1 MGITRVK
8 NYNIAPYY
16 DDFDET
22 KNYHRIQFRP
32 GHAVQ
37 ARELTQLQT
46 AFQSQIDKLGQ
57 YNFKDGSRVVGG
69 KVTINTEFDF
79 IKLTDTTFT
88 HSSVEYNTTYQSAN
102 LSSLVGST
110 ITGTGQSGN
119 QVTALVLNSITAV
132 GSEPNTLYIKYINAG
147 GANKTVEKFIAGEVF
162 ANDASTILY
171 GKVGA
176 TSIGPIGQGSVANI
190 EEGAYFIAG
199 TFVYVAGQT
208 LILDKYT
215 NTPSYILGLNVTETF
230 DLDSAADSSINDN
243 AQGTPNF
250 AAPGAHRYKINTSL
264 IKESLTAPN
273 TTYSNYI
280 LLMKIEDGVVQV
292 ETTDKTG
299 GTELTSR
306 LARRTHEESGD
317 YAVRPYTLDIREHLD
332 NEAGNGGYLTAANG
346 GVATKLAIGVEPSVS
361 YVKGHR
367 IENLATKYVA
377 VDKPREFANENQQ
390 TLSMQIGNYVKVTK
404 SSVRG
409 MPDIGGTAGAYAT
422 ATLSGGG
429 AAGTCRIRSLEPFNN
444 TILHLFLFD
453 IVMTSGSF
461 GTVTTIAQSNASGQ
475 NFAATLDTNS
485 TGIRY
490 DTGNNGLLFKLPY
503 PSVKSLLDSDP
514 ADPPRYVT
522 RQRKQGTFSGNGTDA
537 TISFNNFGGTLQSK
551 GDVFIAVGN
560 NAPQLVAAGDITT
573 AVGATTIAIQNVSSS
588 ITGAADNV
596 HAQVIFS
603 VQKTATGLKTK
614 TKQTVSS
621 QSFTYSASTG
631 YIPLD
636 KADIKRVTAITISGV
651 DKLSSFTLDNGQRDN
666 FYDEGRLIPIA
677 GVSNGTV
684 VVVSFEY
691 YQHGNGD
698 YFSVDSYDASEYET
712 IPTFNGIKGSM
723 ELRDVID
730 FRPTKAQAG
739 SFTADTAFTSGTGS
753 RNADCPKPGSILLA
767 DVSHYLPRVDKLYI
781 TREGE
786 FKVASGV
793 ADRKP
798 QSPDDPKDAMV
809 IYNLKFRPYI
819 FGPSDL
825 IPQPIENKRY
835 TMRDIGSL
843 DKRIKNLEYYTSL
856 SLLEKEASSTQIFSG
871 SDERLKNGFLVD
883 GFYGHNIANV
893 IHPDYS
899 VSIDK
904 SNGILRPR
912 FYEDN
917 TNLIR
922 HAASPGTAVKNG
934 SIVTLPFGHA
944 TFAKQPYATTS
955 EFVNP
960 YNVFS
965 WGGQVKI
972 SPESDEWKDTEV
984 RPDVIIDDEGVY
996 DQLVFMAEESGVL
1009 GTVWNE
1015 WETNWTGTEVSTT
1028 TSGGG
1033 GTGGGAGAGIIIG
1046 GEGGGNNWWDGP
1058 RRGGN
1063 IFNGGIATGGVTTT
1077 TATTNTTNQARSG
1090 LRTTVVPDTQLKEL
1104 GSRVVETNFVPFIRS
1119 RKIFFKAELMK
1130 PNTKIFAFFN
1140 GSDVT
1145 SYCAEETYAEFS
1157 DQVNVVNYSLA
1168 TQHPASTRGAL
1179 VTDAAG
1185 RCEGSFIIPRNS
1197 TLKFKTG
1204 TREFRLT
1211 DSTSNDKDNEST
1223 FAEALYHAQGL
1234 LEVKENVIMS
1244 TKVPKFVTTE
1254 MNDDRVITE
1263 KSITSF
1269 TTPVTWVDP
1278 LAQTFIVDQ
1287 VGGLFVTK
1295 LDLFVQSK
1303 DTNIPLNVSIRSVE
1317 NGIPT
1322 QQIVPGTDVNVYP
1335 SGITT
1340 SADGSAA
1347 TTITFD
1353 YPVYLGQ
1360 DQEYCIVLISQ
1371 SDEYKVYIAETGGF
1385 DLQNSDNRVTKQPYN
1400 GVFFTSQ
1407 NASTWTPEQTKDL
1420 KFTLYRA
1427 NFTSTSATL
1436 KLTNDGIPAKALKS
1450 NPFTYVS
1457 TSGGTSIVKV
1467 AHKDHGMYG
1476 ATNKVTLAGQNG
1488 TVNGLTTTNV
1498 NKTHDII
1505 TASIELDSYCVLITG
1520 TATSVGIDG
1529 GGSGISAT
1537 ENQQYNILVPQIQT
1551 LEVPGTAIG
1560 LSMEGQTGKT
1570 VDGSE
1575 SAYVKSN
1582 IGGILANSNNEF
1594 NAPLTIAST
1603 INETSYTTDSSA
1615 GNKSLVI
1622 TASLLGTSTLSPV
1635 IDLNRCSVI
1644 TVANRL
1650 NDAGSNAAAYGS
1662 TANGR
1667 AYVADTAASGTSN
1680 ANRYITKRVDLNN
1693 EADILDVYINANAP
1707 SGSNIDLYFKVL
1719 EAGSDTDF
1727 DNLGWIL
1734 ASSDDII
1741 TTNDAGAYSEVHYSI
1756 DPAIG
1761 KFGSF
1766 AFKIVLRSSNSSNV
1780 PTVKDFRAVAAT

>member
-1 MGITRVK
+1 MGITRVR

-16 DDFDET
+16 DDYDET

-46 AFQSQIDKLGQ
+46 AFQSQLDKFGQ

-69 KVTINTEFDF
+69 KVTVNTEFDF
-79 IKLTDTTFT
+79 IKLTTASFT
-88 HSSVEYNTTYQSAN
+88 HSSTTYNTTYQSAN
-102 LSSLVGST
+102 LSSLIGST
-110 ITGTGQSGN
+110 ITGTSNSGN
-119 QVTALVLNSITAV
+119 QVTALVLNALAAT
-132 GSEPNTLYIKYINAG
+132 GSEPNTLYVRYINAG
-147 GANKTVEKFIAGEVF
+147 GATKTVEKFVADEVF
-162 ANDASTILY
+162 SNDAGSAIF

-176 TSIGPIGQGSVANI
+176 SSANPLGQGSVANI

-199 TFVYVAGQT
+199 TFVYVAGQS

-215 NTPSYILGLNVTETF
+215 NTPSYIIGLNVTETF
-230 DLDSAADSSINDN
+230 DLDSASDNSLNDN

-250 AAPGAHRYKINTSL
+250 AAPGAHRYKINTTL

-273 TTYSNYI
+273 TTFSNYI
-280 LLMKIEDGVVQV
+280 LLMKIDNGIIQV

-299 GTELTSR
+299 GTELSSR

-332 NEAGNGGYLTAANG
+332 DEAGNGGFLTAANG
-346 GVATKLAIGVEPSVS
+346 GIATKLAVGVEPSVS

-377 VDKPREFANENQQ
+377 VDKPRDFVNENQQ
-390 TLSMQIGNYVKVTK
+390 SVSLQLGNFVKVTK

-409 MPDIGGTAGAYAT
+409 MPDIGGTAGAYKT

-461 GTVTTIAQSNASGQ
+461 STVTTVAQTNASGQ
-475 NFAATLDTNS
+475 DFTATLS
-485 TGIRY
+485 TTGVRF
-490 DTGNNGLLFKLPY
+490 DTGNNGLVFKLPFAT
-503 PSVKSLLDSDP
+503 VKSLLDSTP
-514 ADPPRYVT
+514 ADPPRFVT
-522 RQRKQGTFSGNGTDA
+522 RQRVQGTMSGSGTSA
-537 TISFNNFGGTLQSK
+537 AVSFNNFGGTLQSK

-573 AVGATTIAIQNVSSS
+573 AVGATTLTIQNVSSG
-588 ITGAADNV
+588 ITGAANNV

-603 VQKTATGLKTK
+603 VQKTSTGLKTK

-631 YIPLD
+631 HIPLD
-636 KADIKRVTAITISGV
+636 KSDIKKITAITIGGV
-651 DKLSSFTLDNGQRDN
+651 DKKDSFTLDNGQRDN

-677 GVSNGTV
+677 GLANGTA
-684 VVVSFEY
+684 VVVSFEF

-698 YFSVDSYDASEYET
+698 YFTVDSYDAAEYET
-712 IPTFNGIKGSM
+712 IPAFNGIKGAV
-723 ELRDVID
+723 ELRDCID
-730 FRPTKAQAG
+730 FRPTKASAG
-739 SFTADTAFTSGTGS
+739 SFTADTVFTSGTGNQ
-753 RNADCPKPGSILLA
+753 NADCPKPGSILLA
-767 DVSHYLPRVDKLYI
+767 DISHFLPRVDKLFI

-786 FKVASGV
+786 FKIASGV
-793 ADRKP
+793 ADRNPK
-798 QSPDDPKDAMV
+798 SPDDPNDAMV

-825 IPQPIENKRY
+825 IPQTIDNKRY

-856 SLLEKEASSTQIFSG
+856 SLLEKEAADTQIFSG

-883 GFYGHNIANV
+883 GFYGHNVANV
-893 IHPDYS
+893 SHPDYAVS
-899 VSIDK
+899 VDK
-904 SNGILRPR
+904 ANGILRPK
-912 FYEDN
+912 FVEDN

-944 TFAKQPYATTS
+944 EFAKQPYATTS

-965 WGGQVKI
+965 WGGQVKL
-972 SPESDEWKDTEV
+972 SPESDEWKDTDI

-996 DQLVFMAEESGVL
+996 DQLVHMAEESGVL

-1015 WETNWTGTEVSTT
+1015 WETNWTGTEVSST

-1033 GTGGGAGAGIIIG
+1033 GGGRADFIIG
-1046 GEGGGNNWWDGP
+1046 GEGGGRNWWDGP
-1058 RRGGN
+1058 RRGGG
-1063 IFNGGIATGGVTTT
+1063 FQTGGVTTT
-1077 TATTNTTNQARSG
+1077 TATTSTSNQARSG

-1119 RKIFFKAELMK
+1119 REIFFKAELMK
-1130 PNTKIFAFFN
+1130 PNTKVHAFFN

-1145 SYCAEETYAEFS
+1145 TFCSETGGYKEFS
-1157 DQVNVVNYSLA
+1157 DQTNVVSYSAA
-1168 TQHPASTRGAL
+1168 TQHPDSQRGL
-1179 VTDAAG
+1179 LTTDGAG
-1185 RCEGSFIIPRNS
+1185 RLEGSFVIPRNS
-1197 TLKFKTG
+1197 VLKFKTG

-1211 DSTSNDKDNEST
+1211 DSSTNDKDNEST

-1254 MNDDRVITE
+1254 LSDDRVITE
-1263 KSITSF
+1263 TNITSF

-1278 LAQTFIVDQ
+1278 LAQTFIIDQ
-1287 VGGLFVTK
+1287 AGGLFVTK

-1303 DTNIPLNVSIRSVE
+1303 DPSIPLNVSIRSVE

-1335 SGITT
+1335 DGGGMPT
-1340 SADGSAA
+1340 STDGSSA

-1371 SDEYKVYIAETGGF
+1371 SDEYKVFIAETGGF

-1400 GVFFTSQ
+1400 DVFFTSQ

-1427 NFTSTSATL
+1427 NFTSNSATL
-1436 KLTNDGIPAKALKS
+1436 KLTNDGIPARALKV

-1457 TSGGTSIVKV
+1457 TSGGNSVV
-1467 AHKDHGMYG
+1467 RVFHKDHGMYG
-1476 ATNKVTLAGQNG
+1476 ANNKVTFAGQSG
-1488 TVNGLTTTNV
+1488 TVNGLTAANV

-1505 TASIELDSYCVLITG
+1505 GASIEIDSYAVQITG
-1520 TATSVGIDG
+1520 TATAVSIDG
-1529 GGSGISAT
+1529 GGSGITAT

-1560 LSMEGQTGKT
+1560 LSMEGQTGKS
-1570 VDGSE
+1570 VDGVE
-1575 SAYVKSN
+1575 SAYTKVAV
-1582 IGGILANSNNEF
+1582 GGILANSNNEF
-1594 NAPLTIAST
+1594 NVPFTVAST
-1603 INETSYTTDSSA
+1603 INETTYTTDSSA
-1615 GNKSLVI
+1615 GNKSLVL
-1622 TASLLGTSTLSPV
+1622 TATLNGSSTLSPV
-1635 IDLNRCSVI
+1635 IDLNRCSVT

-1650 NDAGSNAAAYGS
+1650 NDATSNSSAYNS

-1667 AYVADTAASGTSN
+1667 SYIADTVSSGTSN
-1680 ANRYITKRVDLNN
+1680 ANRYVTKRVDLNN
-1693 EADILDVYINANAP
+1693 EADILDVYINANKP
-1707 SGSNIDLYFKVL
+1707 SGANIDLFFKVL
-1719 EAGSDTDF
+1719 AAGDDTDF
-1727 DNLGWIL
+1727 GTL
-1734 ASSDDII
+1734 AWTAAPPDSVII
-1741 TTNDAGAYSEVHYSI
+1741 TDDSGGYGEVHYSI

-1766 AFKIVLRSSNSSNV
+1766 AFKIVLRSSNTSNV

>member
-46 AFQSQIDKLGQ
+46 AFQSQLDKLGQ
-57 YNFKDGSRVVGG
+57 YNFKDGSRVIGG
-69 KVTINTEFDF
+69 KVTINTEYDF
-79 IKLTDTTFT
+79 IKLTNASFT
-88 HSSVEYNTTYQSAN
+88 HSSTTYGTTYQSAN
-102 LSSLVGST
+102 LSSLIGST
-110 ITGTGQSGN
+110 ITGTSNSGN
-119 QVTALVLNSITAV
+119 QITALVLNAV
-132 GSEPNTLYIKYINAG
+132 AATGSEPNTLYIRYINAG
-147 GANKTVEKFIAGEVF
+147 GSDKTVEKFVADEVF
-162 ANDASTILY
+162 VNDAGTALY

-176 TSIGPIGQGSVANI
+176 SSVNPIGQGSVANI

-199 TFVYVAGQT
+199 TFVYVAGQSI
-208 LILDKYT
+208 ILDKYT
-215 NTPSYILGLNVTETF
+215 NTPSYIIGLNVAETF
-230 DLDSAADSSINDN
+230 DLDSASDPSLNDN

-250 AAPGAHRYKINTSL
+250 AAPGAHRYKINTTL

-280 LLMKIEDGVVQV
+280 LLMKIDNGVVQV

-299 GTELTSR
+299 GTELSSR

-332 NEAGNGGYLTAANG
+332 DEAGNGGYLTAANG
-346 GVATKLAIGVEPSVS
+346 GVATKLAVGVEPSVS

-377 VDKPREFANENQQ
+377 VDKPREFVNENQQ
-390 TLSMQIGNYVKVTK
+390 SVNLGLGNYVKVDT
-404 SSVRG
+404 SG
-409 MPDIGGTAGAYAT
+409 MNGLPDIGGTSGAYKT
-422 ATLSGGG
+422 ATLSGGS
-429 AAGTCRIRSLEPFNN
+429 AAGTCRIRGVEKFTNA
-444 TILHLFLFD
+444 IYHVYLFD
-453 IVMTSGSF
+453 INMTSGSF
-461 GTVTTIAQSNASGQ
+461 STVTTIAQTNPSGQ
-475 NFAATLDTNS
+475 NFSATLSNI
-485 TGIRY
+485 GVRY
-490 DTGNNGLLFKLPY
+490 DTGNNGLVFKLPF
-503 PSVKSLLDSDP
+503 SAVKSLLDSTP
-514 ADPPRYVT
+514 ADPPRFVT
-522 RQRKQGTFSGNGTDA
+522 RQRVQGTFSGNGTSA
-537 TISFNNFGGTLQSK
+537 TVSFNNFGGTLQSNS
-551 GDVFIAVGN
+551 DILIAVGGN
-560 NAPQLVAAGDITT
+560 DPEVVDAGNVTT
-573 AVGATTIAIQNVSSS
+573 SVGATTLTIQNVGSS

-603 VQKTATGLKTK
+603 VQKTSTGLKTK
-614 TKQTVSS
+614 TKQTVSN
-621 QSFTYSASTG
+621 QSFTYSSSTG
-631 YIPLD
+631 HIPLD
-636 KADIKRVTAITISGV
+636 KADIKRVTAITIGGV
-651 DKLSSFTLDNGQRDN
+651 DKLSDFTLDNGQRDN
-666 FYDEGRLIPIA
+666 FYDEGKLIPIA
-677 GVSNGTV
+677 GVANNSTV
-684 VVVSFEY
+684 IVSFEY

-698 YFSVDSYDASEYET
+698 YFTVNSYDASEYET
-712 IPTFNGIKGSM
+712 IPTFNGIKGSV
-723 ELRDVID
+723 ELRDAID
-730 FRPTKAQAG
+730 FRPTKATSG
-739 SFTADTAFTSGTGS
+739 SFTADTVFTAGTGS
-753 RNADCPKPGSILLA
+753 QNADTPKPGSILLT
-767 DVSHYLPRVDKLYI
+767 DVSHYLPRVDKLFI

-786 FKVASGV
+786 FEIVSGV
-793 ADRKP
+793 ADRNPK
-798 QSPDDPKDAMV
+798 SPDDPNDAMV

-825 IPQPIENKRY
+825 IPQTVENKRY

-856 SLLEKEASSTQIFSG
+856 SLLEKQASSTQIFDG
-871 SDERLKNGFLVD
+871 SNERLKNGFLVD
-883 GFYGHNIANV
+883 GFYGHNVGNV
-893 IHPDYS
+893 SHPDYA
-899 VSIDK
+899 VAIDK
-904 SNGILRPR
+904 SNGILRPK
-912 FYEDN
+912 FFEDN
-917 TNLIR
+917 VNLIR
-922 HAASPGTAVKNG
+922 HAAAPGTAVKNG

-944 TFAKQPYATTS
+944 EFAKQPYATTS

-965 WGGQVKI
+965 WGGQVKL

-1033 GTGGGAGAGIIIG
+1033 GGAGRGGGFNIIG

-1058 RRGGN
+1058 RRGGG
-1063 IFNGGIATGGVTTT
+1063 FRTGGVTTT
-1077 TATTNTTNQARSG
+1077 TATTTTSNQARSG

-1145 SYCAEETYAEFS
+1145 NFCAEESYQEFS
-1157 DQVNVVNYSLA
+1157 DQTNVVGYSGE
-1168 TQHPASTRGAL
+1168 TVHPSNTDL
-1179 VTDAAG
+1179 VTDGAG

-1197 TLKFKTG
+1197 ALKFKTG

-1211 DSTSNDKDNEST
+1211 DSTTNDKDAEST

-1234 LEVKENVIMS
+1234 LEVKENVIQS

-1254 MNDDRVITE
+1254 LNDNRVITE
-1263 KSITSF
+1263 TNITSF

-1303 DTNIPLNVSIRSVE
+1303 DSNIPLNVSIRSVE

-1335 SGITT
+1335 TASAMPT
-1340 SADGSAA
+1340 SEDGSQA
-1347 TTITFD
+1347 TTVTFD

-1371 SDEYKVYIAETGGF
+1371 SDEYKVFIAETGGF

-1436 KLTNDGIPAKALKS
+1436 KLTNDGIPPRTLRT
-1450 NPFTYVS
+1450 NPFTYLS
-1457 TSGGTSIVKV
+1457 ASGGNSIIRVK
-1467 AHKDHGMYG
+1467 HPNHGMYG
-1476 ATNKVTLAGQNG
+1476 ANNKVTISGQTG
-1488 TVNGLTTTNV
+1488 TVNGITAGNI

-1505 TASIELDSYCVLITG
+1505 GASIELDSYAITVTG
-1520 TATSVGIDG
+1520 TASAVSIDG
-1529 GGSGISAT
+1529 GGTGINAT
-1537 ENQQYNILVPQIQT
+1537 ENNQYNTLIPQIQT

-1560 LSMEGQTGKT
+1560 LAMEGQTGKS
-1570 VDGSE
+1570 VDGAE
-1575 SAYVKSN
+1575 SAYTQVVV
-1582 IGGILANSNNEF
+1582 GGILANSNNDF
-1594 NAPLTIAST
+1594 NAPFTIAST
-1603 INETSYTTDSSA
+1603 INETTYVTSSA
-1615 GNKSLVI
+1615 GNKSLVV
-1622 TASLLGTSTLSPV
+1622 TANLAGTSTLSPV
-1635 IDLNRCSVI
+1635 IDLNRCSVT
-1644 TVANRL
+1644 TVSNRL
-1650 NDAGSNAAAYGS
+1650 NDATSNQAAYGS
-1662 TANGR
+1662 AANGR
-1667 AYVADTAASGTSN
+1667 SYVADTVASGTSN
-1680 ANRYITKRVDLNN
+1680 ANRYVTKRVDLNN
-1693 EADILDVYINANAP
+1693 EADILDVFINANKP

-1719 EAGSDTDF
+1719 AGGDDTDF
-1727 DNLGWIL
+1727 DNLSWIA
-1734 ASSDDII
+1734 ASPESEII
-1741 TTNDAGAYSEVHYSI
+1741 TNDGGGYGEVHYVI

-1766 AFKIVLRSSNSSNV
+1766 AFKIVLRSSNTSNV

>member
-8 NYNIAPYY
+8 NFNIAPYY
-16 DDFDET
+16 DDYDET

-46 AFQSQIDKLGQ
+46 AFQSQLDKFGQ

-69 KVTINTEFDF
+69 KVTINTEYDF
-79 IKLTDTTFT
+79 IKLTTASFT
-88 HSSVEYNTTYQSAN
+88 HASTTYNTTYQSAN
-102 LSSLVGST
+102 LSSLIGST
-110 ITGTGQSGN
+110 ITGTSNTGN
-119 QVTALVLNSITAV
+119 QVTALVLNALSAT
-132 GSEPNTLYIKYINAG
+132 GSEPNTLYIRYINAG
-147 GANKTVEKFIAGEVF
+147 GPNKTVDTFAADEVF
-162 ANDASTILY
+162 VNDAGSALY

-176 TSIGPIGQGSVANI
+176 SSASPIGKGSVANI

-199 TFVYVAGQT
+199 TFVYVAAQSI
-208 LILDKYT
+208 ILDKYT
-215 NTPSYILGLNVTETF
+215 NTPNYILGLNVAETF
-230 DLDSAADSSINDN
+230 DLDSASDSSLNDN

-250 AAPGAHRYKINTSL
+250 AAPGAHRYKIGTSL

-280 LLMKIEDGVVQV
+280 LLMKIKDGVVQV

-299 GTELTSR
+299 GTELSSR

-332 NEAGNGGYLTAANG
+332 DEAGNGGYLTAANG
-346 GVATKLAIGVEPSVS
+346 GDATKLAVGVEPSVS

-377 VDKPREFANENQQ
+377 VDKPRDHVNENQQ
-390 TLSMQIGNYVKVTK
+390 SVSMQLGNYVKVTK
-404 SSVRG
+404 SSIRG
-409 MPDIGGTAGAYAT
+409 MPDIGGTSGAYKT
-422 ATLSGGG
+422 ATLSGGS
-429 AAGTCRIRSLEPFNN
+429 AAGTCRIRGVEEFNN
-444 TILHLFLFD
+444 TIFHVYLFD
-453 IVMTSGSF
+453 INMTSGSF
-461 GTVTTIAQSNASGQ
+461 STVDTIAQTNPSGQ
-475 NFAATLDTNS
+475 NFTATLAN
-485 TGIRY
+485 TGVRY
-490 DTGNNGLLFKLPY
+490 DTGNNGLVFKLPF
-503 PSVKSLLDSDP
+503 SAVKSLLDSTP
-514 ADPPRYVT
+514 ADPPRFVT
-522 RQRKQGTFSGNGTDA
+522 RQRVQGTFSGTGTNA

-551 GDVFIAVGN
+551 SDVMIAVGN
-560 NAPQLVAAGDITT
+560 NPPEMVAPGDITT
-573 AVGATTIAIQNVSSS
+573 GVGDTTLAIRNISSS
-588 ITGAADNV
+588 ITGAANGV

-603 VQKTATGLKTK
+603 VQKTSTGLKTK
-614 TKQTVSS
+614 TKQTVSN
-621 QSFTYSASTG
+621 QSFTYNSSTG

-636 KADIKRVTAITISGV
+636 KADIKKVTAITIGGV
-651 DKLSSFTLDNGQRDN
+651 DKLDSFTLDNGQRDN

-677 GVSNGTV
+677 GIANGTA
-684 VVVSFEY
+684 VVVSFEH

-698 YFSVDSYDASEYET
+698 YFTVDSYDSSEYET
-712 IPTFNGIKGSM
+712 IPSFNGIKGSV
-723 ELRDVID
+723 ELRDAID
-730 FRPTKAQAG
+730 FRPTKASAG
-739 SFTADTAFTSGTGS
+739 SFTTDTVFTAGTGS
-753 RNADCPKPGSILLA
+753 QNADTPKPGSILLA
-767 DVSHYLPRVDKLYI
+767 DVSHYLPRIDKLFI
-781 TREGE
+781 TREGNFE
-786 FKVASGV
+786 VAAGV

-798 QSPDDPKDAMV
+798 QSPDDPNDAMV

-819 FGPSDL
+819 FNPSDL
-825 IPQPIENKRY
+825 IPEPIDNKRY

-856 SLLEKEASSTQIFSG
+856 SLLEKEAADTQIFSG
-871 SDERLKNGFLVD
+871 SDERLKNGFVVD
-883 GFYGHNIANV
+883 GFYGHNVGNV
-893 IHPDYS
+893 SHPDYS
-899 VSIDK
+899 VAIDK
-904 SNGILRPR
+904 ANGILRPK

-944 TFAKQPYATTS
+944 EFAKQPYATTS

-965 WGGQVKI
+965 WGGQVKL

-984 RPDVIIDDEGVY
+984 RPDVVIDDEGVY

-1028 TSGGG
+1028 T
-1033 GTGGGAGAGIIIG
+1033 TGGGANVNPRIDVN
-1046 GEGGGNNWWDGP
+1046 EFGGNNWWDGP
-1058 RRGGN
+1058 RRGGGRR
-1063 IFNGGIATGGVTTT
+1063 GGVQVGGVTTT
-1077 TATTNTTNQARSG
+1077 TATTTTSNQARSG

-1130 PNTKIFAFFN
+1130 PNTKVFAFFN
-1140 GSDVT
+1140 GADVT
-1145 SYCAEETYAEFS
+1145 NYCAEESYQEFS
-1157 DQVNVVNYSLA
+1157 DQTNVVGYSGETA
-1168 TQHPASTRGAL
+1168 HPSNSDL
-1179 VTDAAG
+1179 ITDAAG
-1185 RCEGSFIIPRNS
+1185 RLEGSFIIPRNS
-1197 TLKFKTG
+1197 LLKFKTG

-1211 DSTSNDKDNEST
+1211 DSSTNDKDTEVT

-1234 LEVKENVIMS
+1234 LEVKENVIQS
-1244 TKVPKFVTTE
+1244 TKVPRFVTTE
-1254 MNDDRVITE
+1254 LSDDRVITE
-1263 KSITSF
+1263 TNITSF

-1295 LDLFVQSK
+1295 LDLFVQAK
-1303 DTNIPLNVSIRSVE
+1303 DANIPLNVSIRSVE

-1322 QQIVPGTDVNVYP
+1322 QQIVPGADVNVYP
-1335 SGITT
+1335 SSITT
-1340 SADGSAA
+1340 STDGSQAC
-1347 TTITFD
+1347 TVTFD

-1427 NFTSTSATL
+1427 NFTSNSATL
-1436 KLTNDGIPAKALKS
+1436 KLTNDSIPARNLKT

-1457 TSGGTSIVKV
+1457 TSGGNSIIRVY
-1467 AHKDHGMYG
+1467 HRDHGMYG
-1476 ATNKVTLAGQNG
+1476 ANNKVTIAGQSG
-1488 TVNGLTTTNV
+1488 TVNGITAANM
-1498 NKTHDII
+1498 NATHDII
-1505 TASIELDSYCVLITG
+1505 GASIELDSYAIQVTG
-1520 TATSVGIDG
+1520 TASAVSIDG
-1529 GGSGISAT
+1529 GGSGITAT

-1551 LEVPGTAIG
+1551 LEVPGTGIG
-1560 LSMEGQTGKT
+1560 LSMEAQTGKSI
-1570 VDGSE
+1570 DGSE
-1575 SAYVKSN
+1575 SAYVKQT

-1594 NAPLTIAST
+1594 SAPLTIAST
-1603 INETSYTTDSSA
+1603 INESSYTTDSSA

-1622 TASLLGTSTLSPV
+1622 TATLAGNNILSPV
-1635 IDLNRCSVI
+1635 IDLNRCSVT

-1650 NDAGSNAAAYGS
+1650 NDATTNSSAYNS
-1662 TANGR
+1662 TVNGR
-1667 AYVADTAASGTSN
+1667 TYVADTVSSGTSN
-1680 ANRYITKRVDLNN
+1680 ANRYVTKRIDLNN
-1693 EADILDVYINANAP
+1693 EADILDVYINANKPA
-1707 SGSNIDLYFKVL
+1707 GSNIDLYFKVL
-1719 EAGSDTDF
+1719 AAGDDSDF
-1727 DNLGWIL
+1727 DQVAWVA
-1734 ASSDDII
+1734 ASPDEAIV
-1741 TTNDAGAYSEVHYSI
+1741 TNDSGSYNEVHYSI
-1756 DPAIG
+1756 DPTIG

-1766 AFKIVLRSSNSSNV
+1766 AFKIVLRSSNTSNV

>member
-16 DDFDET
+16 DDYDET

-46 AFQSQIDKLGQ
+46 AFQSQLDKLGQ

-69 KVTINTEFDF
+69 KVTINTEYDF
-79 IKLTDTTFT
+79 IKLTTASFT
-88 HSSVEYNTTYQSAN
+88 HSSTTYNTTYQSAN
-102 LSSLVGST
+102 LSSLIGST
-110 ITGTGQSGN
+110 ITGTSNSGN
-119 QVTALVLNSITAV
+119 QVTALVLNALPAT
-132 GSEPNTLYIKYINAG
+132 GSEPNTLYIRYINAG
-147 GANKTVEKFIAGEVF
+147 GANKNVQTFAADEVF
-162 ANDASTILY
+162 VNNAGTALY

-176 TSIGPIGQGSVANI
+176 TAVGPIGKGAVANI

-199 TFVYVAGQT
+199 TFVYVAAQS

-215 NTPSYILGLNVTETF
+215 NTPSYIIGLNVAETF
-230 DLDSAADSSINDN
+230 DLDSALDSSLNDN

-250 AAPGAHRYKINTSL
+250 AAPGAHRYKINTTL

-280 LLMKIEDGVVQV
+280 LLMKVKDGVVQV

-299 GTELTSR
+299 GTELSSR

-332 NEAGNGGYLTAANG
+332 DEAGNGGYLTAANG
-346 GVATKLAIGVEPSVS
+346 GIATKLAVGVEPSVS

-377 VDKPREFANENQQ
+377 VDKPRDHVNENQQ
-390 TLSMQIGNYVKVTK
+390 SISMQLGNYVKVTK
-404 SSVRG
+404 SSIRG
-409 MPDIGGTAGAYAT
+409 MPDIGGTSGAYKT
-422 ATLSGGG
+422 ASLKNTGG
-429 AAGTCRIRSLEPFNN
+429 ATIGTCRIRGVEEFNN
-444 TILHLFLFD
+444 TTFHVFLFD
-453 IVMTSGSF
+453 IVMSGSNSF
-461 GTVTTIAQSNASGQ
+461 SDVTTITQTNPSGQ
-475 NFAATLDTNS
+475 DFTATLTN

-490 DTGNNGLLFKLPY
+490 DTGNNGLVFKLPF
-503 PSVKSLLDSDP
+503 SAVKSLLDSTP
-514 ADPPRYVT
+514 ADPPRFIT
-522 RQRKQGTFSGNGTDA
+522 RQRQQGTMSGTGTDA
-537 TISFNNFGGTLQSK
+537 AVSFNNFGGTLQSK
-551 GDVFIAVGN
+551 SDVMIAVGN
-560 NAPQLVAAGDITT
+560 NAPEMVAPGDITT
-573 AVGATTIAIQNVSSS
+573 LVGAQTLTIQNVSGA
-588 ITGAADNV
+588 ITGAANGV
-596 HAQVIFS
+596 HVQVIFS
-603 VQKTATGLKTK
+603 VQKTTTGLKTK
-614 TKQTVSS
+614 TKQTVTN
-621 QSFTYSASTG
+621 QSFTYSSSTG

-636 KADIKRVTAITISGV
+636 KADIKKITAITIGGV
-651 DKLSSFTLDNGQRDN
+651 DKLDAFTLDNGQRDN
-666 FYDEGRLIPIA
+666 FYDEGRLIPISGIA
-677 GVSNGTV
+677 DGTA

-698 YFSVDSYDASEYET
+698 YFTVDSYDAAEYET
-712 IPTFNGIKGSM
+712 IPSFNGIKGSI
-723 ELRDVID
+723 ELRDAID
-730 FRPTKAQAG
+730 FRPTKASAG
-739 SFTADTAFTSGTGS
+739 SFTADTVFTAGTGS
-753 RNADCPKPGSILLA
+753 QNADTPKPGSILLA
-767 DVSHYLPRVDKLYI
+767 DVSHYLPRIDKLFI

-786 FKVASGV
+786 FKISSGV

-798 QSPDDPKDAMV
+798 QSPDDPNDAMV

-819 FGPSDL
+819 FSPSDL
-825 IPQPIENKRY
+825 IPQPVDNKRY

-856 SLLEKEASSTQIFSG
+856 SLLEKEAADTQIFSG

-883 GFYGHNIANV
+883 GFYGHNVGNV
-893 IHPDYS
+893 SHPDYA
-899 VSIDK
+899 VAVDK
-904 SNGILRPR
+904 ANGILRPK

-922 HAASPGTAVKNG
+922 HAAAPGTAVKNG

-944 TFAKQPYATTS
+944 EFAKQPYATTS

-965 WGGQVKI
+965 WGGQVKL

-1015 WETNWTGTEVSTT
+1015 WETNWTGSEVSTT

-1033 GTGGGAGAGIIIG
+1033 VLLSTNVN
-1046 GEGGGNNWWDGP
+1046 EFGGNNWWDGP
-1058 RRGGN
+1058 RRGGGQAGR
-1063 IFNGGIATGGVTTT
+1063 IGFGGVTTT
-1077 TATTNTTNQARSG
+1077 TAITTTSNQARSG

-1119 RKIFFKAELMK
+1119 RKIFFKGELMK
-1130 PNTKIFAFFN
+1130 PNTKVFAFFN
-1140 GSDVT
+1140 GADVT
-1145 SYCAEETYAEFS
+1145 NYCAEESYQEFS
-1157 DQVNVVNYSLA
+1157 DQTNVVGYSGA
-1168 TQHPASTRGAL
+1168 TVHPTNTDL
-1179 VTDAAG
+1179 ITDAAG
-1185 RCEGSFIIPRNS
+1185 RIEGSFIIPRNNL
-1197 TLKFKTG
+1197 LKFKTG

-1211 DSTSNDKDNEST
+1211 DSNTNDKNSETT

-1234 LEVKENVIMS
+1234 LEVKENVIQS

-1254 MNDDRVITE
+1254 LNDDRVISETN
-1263 KSITSF
+1263 ITSF

-1287 VGGLFVTK
+1287 SGGLFVTK
-1295 LDLFVQSK
+1295 LDLFVQAK
-1303 DTNIPLNVSIRSVE
+1303 DANIPLNVSIRSVE

-1335 SGITT
+1335 SSITT
-1340 SADGSAA
+1340 STDGSQAC
-1347 TTITFD
+1347 TVTFD

-1371 SDEYKVYIAETGGF
+1371 SDEYKVFIAETGGF
-1385 DLQNSDNRVTKQPYN
+1385 DLINSDNRVTKQPYN

-1427 NFTSTSATL
+1427 NFTSNSATL
-1436 KLTNDGIPAKALKS
+1436 KLTNDSIPSRNLKT

-1457 TSGGTSIVKV
+1457 ASGGNSIIRVY
-1467 AHKDHGMYG
+1467 HKDHGMYG
-1476 ATNKVTLAGQNG
+1476 ANNKVTIGGQSG
-1488 TVNGLTTTNV
+1488 TVNGITAANMNT
-1498 NKTHDII
+1498 THDII
-1505 TASIELDSYCVLITG
+1505 GSSIELDSYAFQVTG
-1520 TATSVGIDG
+1520 TASATGIDG
-1529 GGSGISAT
+1529 GGSGITAT

-1551 LEVPGTAIG
+1551 LEVPGTNIG
-1560 LSMEGQTGKT
+1560 LSMEGQTGKS
-1570 VDGSE
+1570 VDGNE
-1575 SAYVKSN
+1575 SAYTQVV

-1594 NAPLTIAST
+1594 NVPLTIASG
-1603 INETSYTTDSSA
+1603 INESSYVTSSA
-1615 GNKSLVI
+1615 GDKSLVL
-1622 TASLLGTSTLSPV
+1622 TATLNGTSTLSPV
-1635 IDLNRCSVI
+1635 IDLNRCSVT

-1650 NDAGSNAAAYGS
+1650 NDATTNSSAYNS
-1662 TANGR
+1662 SANGR
-1667 AYVADTAASGTSN
+1667 TYVADTVSSGTSN
-1680 ANRYITKRVDLNN
+1680 ANRYVTKRVDLNN
-1693 EADILDVYINANAP
+1693 EADILDVYINANKP
-1707 SGSNIDLYFKVL
+1707 SGSNIDLYYKVL
-1719 EAGSDTDF
+1719 AAGDDSDF
-1727 DNLGWIL
+1727 DQVAWI
-1734 ASSDDII
+1734 AAAPDDLIV
-1741 TTNDAGAYSEVHYSI
+1741 TNDAGSYNEVHYSI
-1756 DPAIG
+1756 DPTIG

-1766 AFKIVLRSSNSSNV
+1766 AFKIVLRSSNTSNV
-1780 PTVKDFRAVAAT
+1780 PTIKDFRAVAAT

>member
-8 NYNIAPYY
+8 NFNIAPYY

-46 AFQSQIDKLGQ
+46 AFQSQLDKLGQ
-57 YNFKDGSRVVGG
+57 YNFKDGSRVIGG
-69 KVTINTEFDF
+69 KVTINTEYDF
-79 IKLTDTTFT
+79 IKLTDASFT
-88 HSSVEYNTTYQSAN
+88 HSSTTYSTTYQSAN
-102 LSSLVGST
+102 LSSLIGST
-110 ITGTGQSGN
+110 ITGTSNSGN
-119 QVTALVLNSITAV
+119 QITALVLNAITAT
-132 GSEPNTLYIKYINAG
+132 GSEPNTLYIRYINAG
-147 GANKTVEKFIAGEVF
+147 GSDKTVEKFVADEVF
-162 ANDASTILY
+162 VNDAGTALY

-176 TSIGPIGQGSVANI
+176 SSVNPIGQGAVANI

-199 TFVYVAGQT
+199 TFVYVASQS

-215 NTPSYILGLNVTETF
+215 NTPNYIIGLNVAETF
-230 DLDSAADSSINDN
+230 DLDSASDSSLNDN

-250 AAPGAHRYKINTSL
+250 AAPGAHRYKINTTL

-280 LLMKIEDGVVQV
+280 LLMKVKDGVVQV

-299 GTELTSR
+299 GTELSSR

-332 NEAGNGGYLTAANG
+332 DEAGNGGYLTAANG
-346 GVATKLAIGVEPSVS
+346 GVATKLAVGVEPSVS

-377 VDKPREFANENQQ
+377 VDKPREFVNENQQ
-390 TLSMQIGNYVKVTK
+390 SVNLGLGNYVKVNT
-404 SSVRG
+404 SG
-409 MPDIGGTAGAYAT
+409 MNGLPDIGGTSGAYAT
-422 ATLSGGG
+422 ASLKNSS
-429 AAGTCRIRSLEPFNN
+429 AATIGTCRIRGVEKFTNS
-444 TILHLFLFD
+444 IYHVYLFD
-453 IVMTSGSF
+453 ITMSGSNSF
-461 GTVTTIAQSNASGQ
+461 SSVTTITQSNASGQ
-475 NFAATLDTNS
+475 DFSATLTN
-485 TGIRY
+485 TGVRY
-490 DTGNNGLLFKLPY
+490 DTGNNGLVFKLPF
-503 PSVKSLLDSDP
+503 SAVKSLLDSTP
-514 ADPPRYVT
+514 ADPPRFVT
-522 RQRKQGTFSGNGTDA
+522 RQRVQGTFSGNGTSA
-537 TISFNNFGGTLQSK
+537 TVSFNNFGGTLQSNS
-551 GDVFIAVGN
+551 DILIAVGGN
-560 NAPQLVAAGDITT
+560 DPEVVDAGNVTT
-573 AVGATTIAIQNVSSS
+573 SVGATTLTIQNVGSS

-603 VQKTATGLKTK
+603 VQKTSTGLKTK
-614 TKQTVSS
+614 TKQTVSN
-621 QSFTYSASTG
+621 QSFTYSSSTG
-631 YIPLD
+631 HIPLD
-636 KADIKRVTAITISGV
+636 KADIKRVTAITIGGV
-651 DKLSSFTLDNGQRDN
+651 DKLSDFTLDNGQRDN
-666 FYDEGRLIPIA
+666 FYGEGKLIPIA
-677 GVSNGTV
+677 GVVNGTT

-698 YFSVDSYDASEYET
+698 YFTVNSYDSSEYET
-712 IPTFNGIKGSM
+712 IPTFNGIKGSV
-723 ELRDVID
+723 ELRDAID
-730 FRPTKAQAG
+730 FRPTKATAG
-739 SFTADTAFTSGTGS
+739 SFTADTVFTAGTGS
-753 RNADCPKPGSILLA
+753 QNADTPKPGSILLT
-767 DVSHYLPRVDKLYI
+767 DVSHYLPRVDKLFI

-786 FKVASGV
+786 FKIVSGV
-793 ADRKP
+793 ADRNPK
-798 QSPDDPKDAMV
+798 SPDDPNDAMV

-825 IPQPIENKRY
+825 IPQTVENKRY

-856 SLLEKEASSTQIFSG
+856 SLLEKEASSTQIFDG
-871 SDERLKNGFLVD
+871 SNERLKNGFLVD
-883 GFYGHNIANV
+883 GFYGHNVGNV
-893 IHPDYS
+893 SHPDYA
-899 VSIDK
+899 VAIDK
-904 SNGILRPR
+904 SNGILRPK
-912 FYEDN
+912 FFEDN
-917 TNLIR
+917 VNLIR
-922 HAASPGTAVKNG
+922 HAAAPGTAVKNG

-944 TFAKQPYATTS
+944 EFAKQPYATTS

-965 WGGQVKI
+965 WGGQVKL

-1033 GTGGGAGAGIIIG
+1033 GGAGRGGGFNIIG

-1058 RRGGN
+1058 RRGGG
-1063 IFNGGIATGGVTTT
+1063 FRTGGVTTT
-1077 TATTNTTNQARSG
+1077 TATTTTSNQARSG

-1145 SYCAEETYAEFS
+1145 NFCAEESYQEFS
-1157 DQVNVVNYSLA
+1157 DQTNIVGYSGQ
-1168 TQHPASTRGAL
+1168 TVHPSNTDL
-1179 VTDAAG
+1179 VTDGAG

-1211 DSTSNDKDNEST
+1211 DSTTNDKDTEST

-1234 LEVKENVIMS
+1234 LEVKENVIQS

-1254 MNDDRVITE
+1254 LNDDRVITE
-1263 KSITSF
+1263 TNITSF

-1335 SGITT
+1335 SSITT
-1340 SADGSAA
+1340 STNGSSA
-1347 TTITFD
+1347 TTVTFD

-1371 SDEYKVYIAETGGF
+1371 SDEYKVFIAETGGF

-1436 KLTNDGIPAKALKS
+1436 KLTNDGIPPRTLRT
-1450 NPFTYVS
+1450 NPFTYLS
-1457 TSGGTSIVKV
+1457 ASGGSSIIRVR
-1467 AHKDHGMYG
+1467 HPNHGMYG
-1476 ATNKVTLAGQNG
+1476 ANNKVTIAGQTG
-1488 TVNGLTTTNV
+1488 TVNGITAANI

-1505 TASIELDSYCVLITG
+1505 GASIELDSYAITVTG
-1520 TATSVGIDG
+1520 TASAVLIDG
-1529 GGSGISAT
+1529 GGTGISAT
-1537 ENQQYNILVPQIQT
+1537 ENNQYNTLIPQIQT

-1560 LSMEGQTGKT
+1560 LTMEGQTGKS
-1570 VDGSE
+1570 VDGAE
-1575 SAYVKSN
+1575 SAYSQVVV
-1582 IGGILANSNNEF
+1582 GGILANSNNDF
-1594 NAPLTIAST
+1594 NAPFTVAST
-1603 INETSYTTDSSA
+1603 INETTYVTSSA
-1615 GNKSLVI
+1615 GDKSLVI
-1622 TASLLGTSTLSPV
+1622 TANLAGTSTLSPV
-1635 IDLNRCSVI
+1635 IDLNRCSVT
-1644 TVANRL
+1644 TVSNRL
-1650 NDAGSNAAAYGS
+1650 NDATSNQAAYGS
-1662 TANGR
+1662 AANGR
-1667 AYVADTAASGTSN
+1667 SYVADTAASGTSN
-1680 ANRYITKRVDLNN
+1680 ANRYVTKRVDLNN
-1693 EADILDVYINANAP
+1693 EADILDVFINANKP

-1719 EAGSDTDF
+1719 AGGDDADF
-1727 DNLGWIL
+1727 DNLSWIA
-1734 ASSDDII
+1734 ASPESEII
-1741 TTNDAGAYSEVHYSI
+1741 TNDGGGYGEVHYVI
-1756 DPAIG
+1756 DPTIG

-1766 AFKIVLRSSNSSNV
+1766 AFKIVLRSSNTSNV

>member
-46 AFQSQIDKLGQ
+46 AFQSQLDKLGQ
-57 YNFKDGSRVVGG
+57 YNFKDGSRVIGG
-69 KVTINTEFDF
+69 KVTINTEYDF
-79 IKLTDTTFT
+79 IKLTNASFT
-88 HSSVEYNTTYQSAN
+88 HSSTTYGTTYQSAN
-102 LSSLVGST
+102 LSSLIGST
-110 ITGTGQSGN
+110 ITGTSNSGN
-119 QVTALVLNSITAV
+119 QITALVLNAV
-132 GSEPNTLYIKYINAG
+132 AATGSEPNTLYIRYINAG
-147 GANKTVEKFIAGEVF
+147 GSDKTVEKFVADEVF
-162 ANDASTILY
+162 VNDAGTALY

-176 TSIGPIGQGSVANI
+176 SSVNPIGQGSVANI

-199 TFVYVAGQT
+199 TFVYVAGQSI
-208 LILDKYT
+208 ILDKYT
-215 NTPSYILGLNVTETF
+215 NTPSYIIGLNVAETF
-230 DLDSAADSSINDN
+230 DLDSASDPSLNDN

-250 AAPGAHRYKINTSL
+250 AAPGAHRYKINTTL

-280 LLMKIEDGVVQV
+280 LLMKIDNGVVQV

-299 GTELTSR
+299 GTELSSR

-332 NEAGNGGYLTAANG
+332 DEAGNGGYLTAANG
-346 GVATKLAIGVEPSVS
+346 GVATKLAVGVEPSVS

-377 VDKPREFANENQQ
+377 VDKPREFVNENQQ
-390 TLSMQIGNYVKVTK
+390 SVNLGLGNYVKVDT
-404 SSVRG
+404 SG
-409 MPDIGGTAGAYAT
+409 MNGLPDIGGTSGAYKT

-429 AAGTCRIRSLEPFNN
+429 AAGTCRIRGVEKFTNA
-444 TILHLFLFD
+444 IYHVYLFD
-453 IVMTSGSF
+453 INMTSGSF
-461 GTVTTIAQSNASGQ
+461 STVTTIAQTNPSGQ
-475 NFAATLDTNS
+475 NFSATLSNI
-485 TGIRY
+485 GVRY
-490 DTGNNGLLFKLPY
+490 DTGNNGLVFKLPF
-503 PSVKSLLDSDP
+503 SAVKSLLDSTP
-514 ADPPRYVT
+514 ADPPRFVT
-522 RQRKQGTFSGNGTDA
+522 RQRVQGTFSGNGTSA
-537 TISFNNFGGTLQSK
+537 TVSFNNFGGTLQSNS
-551 GDVFIAVGN
+551 DILIAVGGN
-560 NAPQLVAAGDITT
+560 DPEVVDAGNVTT
-573 AVGATTIAIQNVSSS
+573 SVGATTLTIQNVGSS

-603 VQKTATGLKTK
+603 VQKTSTGLKTK
-614 TKQTVSS
+614 TKQTVSN
-621 QSFTYSASTG
+621 QSFTYSSSTG
-631 YIPLD
+631 HIPLD
-636 KADIKRVTAITISGV
+636 KADIKRVTAITIGGV
-651 DKLSSFTLDNGQRDN
+651 DKLSDFTLDNGQRDN
-666 FYDEGRLIPIA
+666 FYDEGKLIPIA
-677 GVSNGTV
+677 GVANNSTV
-684 VVVSFEY
+684 IVSFEY

-698 YFSVDSYDASEYET
+698 YFTVNSYDASEYET
-712 IPTFNGIKGSM
+712 IPTFNGIKGSV
-723 ELRDVID
+723 ELRDAID
-730 FRPTKAQAG
+730 FRPTKATSG
-739 SFTADTAFTSGTGS
+739 SFTADTVFTAGTGS
-753 RNADCPKPGSILLA
+753 QNADTPKPGSILLT
-767 DVSHYLPRVDKLYI
+767 DVSHYLPRVDKLFI

-786 FKVASGV
+786 FEIVSGV
-793 ADRKP
+793 ADRNPK
-798 QSPDDPKDAMV
+798 SPDDPNDAMV

-825 IPQPIENKRY
+825 IPQTVENKRY

-856 SLLEKEASSTQIFSG
+856 SLLEKEASSTQIFDG
-871 SDERLKNGFLVD
+871 SNERLKNGFLVD
-883 GFYGHNIANV
+883 GFYGHNVGNV
-893 IHPDYS
+893 SHPDYA
-899 VSIDK
+899 VAIDK
-904 SNGILRPR
+904 SNGILRPK
-912 FYEDN
+912 FFEDN
-917 TNLIR
+917 VNLIR
-922 HAASPGTAVKNG
+922 HAAAPGTAVKNG

-944 TFAKQPYATTS
+944 EFAKQPYATTS

-965 WGGQVKI
+965 WGGQVKL

-1033 GTGGGAGAGIIIG
+1033 GAGRGGGFNIIG

-1058 RRGGN
+1058 RRGGG
-1063 IFNGGIATGGVTTT
+1063 FRTGGVTTT
-1077 TATTNTTNQARSG
+1077 TATTTTSNQARSG

-1145 SYCAEETYAEFS
+1145 NFCAEESYQEFS
-1157 DQVNVVNYSLA
+1157 DQTNVVGYSGE
-1168 TQHPASTRGAL
+1168 TVHPSNTDL
-1179 VTDAAG
+1179 VTDGAG

-1197 TLKFKTG
+1197 ALKFKTG

-1211 DSTSNDKDNEST
+1211 DSTTNDKDAEST

-1234 LEVKENVIMS
+1234 LEVKENVIQS

-1254 MNDDRVITE
+1254 LNDNRVITE
-1263 KSITSF
+1263 TNITSF

-1303 DTNIPLNVSIRSVE
+1303 DSNIPLNVSIRSVE

-1335 SGITT
+1335 TASAMPT
-1340 SADGSAA
+1340 SADGSQA
-1347 TTITFD
+1347 TTVTFD

-1371 SDEYKVYIAETGGF
+1371 SDEYKVFIAETGGF

-1436 KLTNDGIPAKALKS
+1436 KLTNDGIPPRTLRT
-1450 NPFTYVS
+1450 NPFTYLS
-1457 TSGGTSIVKV
+1457 ASGGNSIIRVK
-1467 AHKDHGMYG
+1467 HPNHGMYG
-1476 ATNKVTLAGQNG
+1476 ANNKVTISGQTG
-1488 TVNGLTTTNV
+1488 TVNGITAGNI

-1505 TASIELDSYCVLITG
+1505 GASIELDSYAITVTG
-1520 TATSVGIDG
+1520 TASAVSIDG
-1529 GGSGISAT
+1529 GGTGINAT
-1537 ENQQYNILVPQIQT
+1537 ENNQYNTLIPQIQT

-1560 LSMEGQTGKT
+1560 LAMEGQTGKS
-1570 VDGSE
+1570 VDGAE
-1575 SAYVKSN
+1575 SAYTQVVV
-1582 IGGILANSNNEF
+1582 GGILANSNNDF
-1594 NAPLTIAST
+1594 NAPFTIAST
-1603 INETSYTTDSSA
+1603 INETTYVTSSA
-1615 GNKSLVI
+1615 GNKSLVV
-1622 TASLLGTSTLSPV
+1622 TANLAGTSTLSPV
-1635 IDLNRCSVI
+1635 IDLNRCSVT
-1644 TVANRL
+1644 TVSNRL
-1650 NDAGSNAAAYGS
+1650 NDATSNQAAYGS
-1662 TANGR
+1662 AANGR
-1667 AYVADTAASGTSN
+1667 SYVADTVASGTSN
-1680 ANRYITKRVDLNN
+1680 ANRYVTKRVDLNN
-1693 EADILDVYINANAP
+1693 EADILDVFINANKP

-1719 EAGSDTDF
+1719 AGGDDTDF
-1727 DNLGWIL
+1727 DNLSWIA
-1734 ASSDDII
+1734 ASPESEII
-1741 TTNDAGAYSEVHYSI
+1741 TNDGGGYGEVHYVI

-1766 AFKIVLRSSNSSNV
+1766 AFKIVLRSSNTSNV

>member
-46 AFQSQIDKLGQ
+46 AFQSQLDKLGQ
-57 YNFKDGSRVVGG
+57 YNFKDGSRVIGG
-69 KVTINTEFDF
+69 KVTINTEYDF
-79 IKLTDTTFT
+79 IKLTNASFT
-88 HSSVEYNTTYQSAN
+88 HSSTTYGTTYQSAN
-102 LSSLVGST
+102 LSSLIGST
-110 ITGTGQSGN
+110 ITGTSNSGN
-119 QVTALVLNSITAV
+119 QITALVLNAIAAT
-132 GSEPNTLYIKYINAG
+132 GSEPNTLYIRYINAG
-147 GANKTVEKFIAGEVF
+147 GSDKTVEKFVADEVF
-162 ANDASTILY
+162 VNDAGTALY

-176 TSIGPIGQGSVANI
+176 SSVNPIGQGSVANI

-199 TFVYVAGQT
+199 TFVYVAGQSI
-208 LILDKYT
+208 ILDKYT
-215 NTPSYILGLNVTETF
+215 NTPSYIIGLNVAETF
-230 DLDSAADSSINDN
+230 DLDSASDTSLNDN

-250 AAPGAHRYKINTSL
+250 AAPGAHRYKINTTL

-280 LLMKIEDGVVQV
+280 LLMKIDNGVVQV

-299 GTELTSR
+299 GTELSSR

-332 NEAGNGGYLTAANG
+332 DEAGNGGYLTAANG
-346 GVATKLAIGVEPSVS
+346 GVATKLAVGVEPSVS

-377 VDKPREFANENQQ
+377 VDKPREFVNENQQ
-390 TLSMQIGNYVKVTK
+390 SVNLGLGNYVKVNT
-404 SSVRG
+404 SG
-409 MPDIGGTAGAYAT
+409 MNGLPDIGGTSGAYKT

-429 AAGTCRIRSLEPFNN
+429 AAGTCRIRGVEKFTNA
-444 TILHLFLFD
+444 IYHVYLFD
-453 IVMTSGSF
+453 INMTSGSF
-461 GTVTTIAQSNASGQ
+461 STVTTIAQTNPSGQ
-475 NFAATLDTNS
+475 NFSATLSN
-485 TGIRY
+485 TGVRY
-490 DTGNNGLLFKLPY
+490 DTGNNGLVFKLPF
-503 PSVKSLLDSDP
+503 SAVKSLLDSTP
-514 ADPPRYVT
+514 ADPPRFVT
-522 RQRKQGTFSGNGTDA
+522 RQRVQGTFSGNGTSA
-537 TISFNNFGGTLQSK
+537 TVSFNNFGGTLQSNS
-551 GDVFIAVGN
+551 DILIAVGGN
-560 NAPQLVAAGDITT
+560 DPEVVDAGNVTT
-573 AVGATTIAIQNVSSS
+573 SVGATTLTIQNVGSS
-588 ITGAADNV
+588 ITGAADNI

-603 VQKTATGLKTK
+603 VQKTSTGLKTK
-614 TKQTVSS
+614 TKQTVSN
-621 QSFTYSASTG
+621 QSFTYSSSTG
-631 YIPLD
+631 HIPLD
-636 KADIKRVTAITISGV
+636 KADIKQVTAITIGGV
-651 DKLSSFTLDNGQRDN
+651 DKLSDFTLDNGQRDN
-666 FYDEGRLIPIA
+666 FYDEGKLIPIA
-677 GVSNGTV
+677 GVANNSTV
-684 VVVSFEY
+684 IVSFEY

-698 YFSVDSYDASEYET
+698 YFTVNSYDASEYET
-712 IPTFNGIKGSM
+712 IPTFNGIKGSV
-723 ELRDVID
+723 ELRDAID
-730 FRPTKAQAG
+730 FRPTKATSG
-739 SFTADTAFTSGTGS
+739 SFTADTVFTAGTGS
-753 RNADCPKPGSILLA
+753 QNADTPKPGSILLT
-767 DVSHYLPRVDKLYI
+767 DVSHYLPRVDKLFI

-786 FKVASGV
+786 FEIVSGV
-793 ADRKP
+793 ADRNPK
-798 QSPDDPKDAMV
+798 SPDDPNDAMV

-825 IPQPIENKRY
+825 IPQTVENKRY

-856 SLLEKEASSTQIFSG
+856 SLLEKQASSTQIFDG
-871 SDERLKNGFLVD
+871 SNERLKNGFLVD
-883 GFYGHNIANV
+883 GFYGHNVGNV
-893 IHPDYS
+893 SHPDYA
-899 VSIDK
+899 VAIDK
-904 SNGILRPR
+904 SNGILRPK
-912 FYEDN
+912 FFEDN
-917 TNLIR
+917 VNLIR
-922 HAASPGTAVKNG
+922 HAAAPGTAVKNG

-944 TFAKQPYATTS
+944 EFAKQPYATTS

-965 WGGQVKI
+965 WGGQVKL

-1033 GTGGGAGAGIIIG
+1033 GAGRGGGFNIIG

-1058 RRGGN
+1058 RRGGG
-1063 IFNGGIATGGVTTT
+1063 FRTGGVTTT
-1077 TATTNTTNQARSG
+1077 TATTTTSNQARSG

-1145 SYCAEETYAEFS
+1145 NFCAEESYQEFS
-1157 DQVNVVNYSLA
+1157 DQTDVVGYSGE
-1168 TQHPASTRGAL
+1168 TVHPSNTDL
-1179 VTDAAG
+1179 VTDGAG

-1197 TLKFKTG
+1197 ALKFKTG

-1211 DSTSNDKDNEST
+1211 DSTTNDKDAEST

-1234 LEVKENVIMS
+1234 LEVKENVIQS

-1254 MNDDRVITE
+1254 LNDNRVITE
-1263 KSITSF
+1263 TNITSF

-1303 DTNIPLNVSIRSVE
+1303 DSNIPLNVSIRSVE

-1335 SGITT
+1335 TASAMPT
-1340 SADGSAA
+1340 SADGSQA
-1347 TTITFD
+1347 TTVTFD

-1371 SDEYKVYIAETGGF
+1371 SDEYKVFIAETGGF

-1436 KLTNDGIPAKALKS
+1436 KLTNDGIPPRTLRT
-1450 NPFTYVS
+1450 NPFTYLS
-1457 TSGGTSIVKV
+1457 SSGGNSIIRVK
-1467 AHKDHGMYG
+1467 HPNHGMYG
-1476 ATNKVTLAGQNG
+1476 ANNKVTIGGQTG
-1488 TVNGLTTTNV
+1488 TVNGITAGNI

-1505 TASIELDSYCVLITG
+1505 GASIELDSYAITVTG
-1520 TATSVGIDG
+1520 TASAVSIDG
-1529 GGSGISAT
+1529 GGTGINAT
-1537 ENQQYNILVPQIQT
+1537 ENNQYNTLIPQIQT

-1560 LSMEGQTGKT
+1560 LAMEGQTGKS
-1570 VDGSE
+1570 VDGAE
-1575 SAYVKSN
+1575 SAYTQVVV
-1582 IGGILANSNNEF
+1582 GGILANSNNDF
-1594 NAPLTIAST
+1594 NAPFTIAST
-1603 INETSYTTDSSA
+1603 INESTYVTSSA
-1615 GNKSLVI
+1615 GNKSLVV
-1622 TASLLGTSTLSPV
+1622 TANLAGTSTLSPV
-1635 IDLNRCSVI
+1635 IDLNRCSVT
-1644 TVANRL
+1644 TVSNRL
-1650 NDAGSNAAAYGS
+1650 NDATSNQAAYGS
-1662 TANGR
+1662 AANGR
-1667 AYVADTAASGTSN
+1667 SYVADTVASGTSN
-1680 ANRYITKRVDLNN
+1680 ANRYVTKRVDLNN
-1693 EADILDVYINANAP
+1693 EADILDVFINANKP

-1719 EAGSDTDF
+1719 AGGDDTDF
-1727 DNLGWIL
+1727 DNLSWIA
-1734 ASSDDII
+1734 ASPESEII
-1741 TTNDAGAYSEVHYSI
+1741 TNDGGGYGEVHYVI

-1766 AFKIVLRSSNSSNV
+1766 AFKIVLRSSNTSNV

>member
-16 DDFDET
+16 DDYDET

-46 AFQSQIDKLGQ
+46 AFQSQLDRLGQ

-69 KVTINTEFDF
+69 KVTVNTEYDF
-79 IKLTDTTFT
+79 IKLTNASFT
-88 HSSVEYNTTYQSAN
+88 HSSTTYNTTYQSNN
-102 LSSLVGST
+102 LSSLIGST
-110 ITGTGQSGN
+110 ITGTANSGN
-119 QVTALVLNSITAV
+119 QVTALVLNAIAAT
-132 GSEPNTLYIKYINAG
+132 GSDPNTLYVRYINAG
-147 GANKTVEKFIAGEVF
+147 GSNKTVQKFAADEVF
-162 ANDASTILY
+162 SNDAGSAIF

-176 TSIGPIGQGSVANI
+176 TSIGPIGQGAIANI

-199 TFVYVAGQT
+199 TFVYVAGQS
-208 LILDKYT
+208 LLLDKYT
-215 NTPSYILGLNVTETF
+215 NTPSYIIGLNVIETF
-230 DLDSAADSSINDN
+230 DLDSASDSSLNDN

-250 AAPGAHRYKINTSL
+250 AAPGAHRYKIATSL

-280 LLMKIEDGVVQV
+280 LLMKIENGIIQV

-299 GTELTSR
+299 GTELSSR

-332 NEAGNGGYLTAANG
+332 DEAGNGGYLTSGNG
-346 GVATKLAIGVEPSVS
+346 GIATKLAVGVEPSVA
-361 YVKGHR
+361 YVKGFR
-367 IENLATKYVA
+367 IENLATKYVV
-377 VDKPREFANENQQ
+377 VDKPRDHVNENQQ
-390 TLSMQIGNYVKVTK
+390 SVSMQLGNFVKVNVPTM
-404 SSVRG
+404 RG

-422 ATLSGGG
+422 ASLKNSGG
-429 AAGTCRIRSLEPFNN
+429 ATIGTCRIRGVEEFTPAIF
-444 TILHLFLFD
+444 HVFLFD
-453 IVMTSGSF
+453 IVMSGSNSF
-461 GTVTTIAQSNASGQ
+461 SAVTTITQANASGQ
-475 NFAATLDTNS
+475 DFTATLTN
-485 TGIRY
+485 TGTRF
-490 DTGNNGLLFKLPY
+490 DTGNNGLVFKLPF
-503 PSVKSLLDSDP
+503 SAVKSLLDSSP
-514 ADPPRYVT
+514 SDPPRFVT
-522 RQRKQGTFSGNGTDA
+522 RQRVQGTFSGTGTNA
-537 TISFNNFGGTLQSK
+537 VVSFNNFGGTLQSK
-551 GDVFIAVGN
+551 SDIMIAVGN
-560 NAPQLVAAGDITT
+560 NPPEKVAPGDVNYQATGVGSTT
-573 AVGATTIAIQNVSSS
+573 LSIQNVSSS
-588 ITGAADNV
+588 ITGATNGA

-603 VQKTATGLKTK
+603 VQKTSTGLKTK
-614 TKQTVSS
+614 TKQTVGPAN
-621 QSFTYSASTG
+621 FTINSG
-631 YIPLD
+631 VINLD
-636 KADIKRVTAITISGV
+636 KADIKKVTAITIGGV
-651 DKLSSFTLDNGQRDN
+651 DKLDAFTLDNGQRDN
-666 FYDEGRLIPIA
+666 FYDEGKLIAIDNIA
-677 GVSNGTV
+677 DGTTVSVT
-684 VVVSFEY
+684 FEH

-698 YFSVDSYDASEYET
+698 YFTVDSYDSAEYET
-712 IPTFNGIKGSM
+712 IPSFNGIKGNV
-723 ELRDVID
+723 ELRDCID
-730 FRPTKAQAG
+730 FRPTKASAG
-739 SFTADTAFTSGTGS
+739 SFTTDTVFTSGTGS
-753 RNADCPKPGSILLA
+753 QNADTPKPGSILLA
-767 DVSHYLPRVDKLYI
+767 DVSHYLPRIDKLFL

-786 FKVASGV
+786 FKIASGV
-793 ADRKP
+793 ADRNP
-798 QSPDDPKDAMV
+798 QSPDDPNDAMV
-809 IYNLKFRPYI
+809 IYTLKFRPYV
-819 FGPSDL
+819 FHPSDL
-825 IPQPIENKRY
+825 IPEPIDNKRY

-856 SLLEKEASSTQIFSG
+856 SLLEKEAADTQIFSG

-893 IHPDYS
+893 THPDYA

-904 SNGILRPR
+904 ANGILRPK
-912 FYEDN
+912 FFEDN
-917 TNLIR
+917 INLIR

-944 TFAKQPYATTS
+944 EFAKQPYATTS

-965 WGGQVKI
+965 WGGQVKL

-996 DQLVFMAEESGVL
+996 DQLVNMAEESGIL

-1033 GTGGGAGAGIIIG
+1033 ANVNPRIDVN
-1046 GEGGGNNWWDGP
+1046 EFGGNNWWDGP
-1058 RRGGN
+1058 RRGGRQ
-1063 IFNGGIATGGVTTT
+1063 GGVQVGGVTTT
-1077 TATTNTTNQARSG
+1077 TATTTTSNQARSG

-1119 RKIFFKAELMK
+1119 REIFFKAELMK
-1130 PNTKIFAFFN
+1130 PNTKVYAFFN
-1140 GSDVT
+1140 GSNVT
-1145 SYCAEETYAEFS
+1145 NYCSETGGYKEFA
-1157 DQVNVVNYSLA
+1157 DQVDVVGYASA
-1168 TQHPASTRGAL
+1168 TQHPDSQRGL
-1179 VTDAAG
+1179 LTTDAAG
-1185 RCEGSFIIPRNS
+1185 RLEGSFIIPRNNL
-1197 TLKFKTG
+1197 LKFKTG

-1211 DSTSNDKDNEST
+1211 DSSTNNKDSETT

-1234 LEVKENVIMS
+1234 LEVKENVIQS

-1254 MNDDRVITE
+1254 LSDDRVISET
-1263 KSITSF
+1263 SITKF

-1295 LDLFVQSK
+1295 LDLFVQAK

-1335 SGITT
+1335 SSITT
-1340 SADGSAA
+1340 STDGSQAC
-1347 TTITFD
+1347 TVTFD

-1385 DLQNSDNRVTKQPYN
+1385 DLIDSDNRVTKQPYN

-1436 KLTNDGIPAKALKS
+1436 KLTNDGIPPKALKS
-1450 NPFTYVS
+1450 NPFRYVS
-1457 TSGGTSIVKV
+1457 TSGGNSIIRVT
-1467 AHKDHGMYG
+1467 HPNHGMYG
-1476 ATNKVTLAGQNG
+1476 ANNKVTIAGQSG
-1488 TVNGLTTTNV
+1488 TVNGITAGNMNT
-1498 NKTHDII
+1498 THDII
-1505 TASIELDSYCVLITG
+1505 SASIDLDHYAIQVTG
-1520 TATSVGIDG
+1520 TASAVSIDG
-1529 GGSGISAT
+1529 GGSGITAT
-1537 ENQQYNILVPQIQT
+1537 ENNQYNVLVPQIQT
-1551 LEVPGTAIG
+1551 LEVPGTNIG
-1560 LSMEGQTGKT
+1560 LSMEGQSGKT
-1570 VDGSE
+1570 IDGTE
-1575 SAYVKSN
+1575 SAYVKQT

-1594 NAPLTIAST
+1594 NAPMTVAST
-1603 INETSYTTDSSA
+1603 INEASYTTDSSA
-1615 GNKSLVI
+1615 GNKSLVV
-1622 TASLLGTSTLSPV
+1622 TATLNGSSTLSPV
-1635 IDLNRCSVI
+1635 IDLNRCSVT

-1650 NDAGSNAAAYGS
+1650 NDATTNSSAYNS
-1662 TANGR
+1662 AANGR
-1667 AYVADTAASGTSN
+1667 TYVADTSSSGTSN
-1680 ANRYITKRVDLNN
+1680 ATRYVTKRVDLNN
-1693 EADILDVYINANAP
+1693 EADILDVYINANKP

-1727 DNLGWIL
+1727 DSLPWIV
-1734 ASSDDII
+1734 ASPDSII
-1741 TTNDAGAYSEVHYSI
+1741 VTNDAGSYGEVHYSI

>member
-1 MGITRVK
+1 MGITRVR

-16 DDFDET
+16 DDYDET

-46 AFQSQIDKLGQ
+46 AFQSQLDKLGQ

-79 IKLTDTTFT
+79 IKLTTASFT
-88 HSSVEYNTTYQSAN
+88 HSSTAYNTTYQSAN
-102 LSSLVGST
+102 LSSLIGST
-110 ITGTGQSGN
+110 ITGTSNSGN
-119 QVTALVLNSITAV
+119 QVTALVLNALAAT
-132 GSEPNTLYIKYINAG
+132 GSEPNTLYVRYINAG
-147 GANKTVEKFIAGEVF
+147 GATKTVEKFVADEVF
-162 ANDASTILY
+162 SNDAGSAIF

-176 TSIGPIGQGSVANI
+176 SSANPIGQGSVANI

-199 TFVYVAGQT
+199 TFVYVAGQS

-215 NTPSYILGLNVTETF
+215 NTPSYIIGLNVTETF
-230 DLDSAADSSINDN
+230 DLDSASDNSLNDN

-250 AAPGAHRYKINTSL
+250 AAPGAHRYKINTAL

-273 TTYSNYI
+273 TTFSNYI
-280 LLMKIEDGVVQV
+280 LLMKIDNGIIQV

-299 GTELTSR
+299 GTELSSR

-332 NEAGNGGYLTAANG
+332 DGAGNGGFLTAANG
-346 GVATKLAIGVEPSVS
+346 GVATKLAVGVEPSVS

-377 VDKPREFANENQQ
+377 VDKPRDFVNENQQ
-390 TLSMQIGNYVKVTK
+390 SVSLQLGNFVKVTK

-409 MPDIGGTAGAYAT
+409 MPDIGGTAGAYKT

-429 AAGTCRIRSLEPFNN
+429 AAGTCRIRALEPFNN

-461 GTVTTIAQSNASGQ
+461 STVTTVAQTNPSGQ
-475 NFAATLDTNS
+475 DFTATLNT
-485 TGIRY
+485 TGVRF
-490 DTGNNGLLFKLPY
+490 DTGNNGLVFKLPF
-503 PSVKSLLDSDP
+503 STVKSLLDSTP
-514 ADPPRYVT
+514 SDPPRFVT
-522 RQRKQGTFSGNGTDA
+522 RQRVQGTMSGSGTSA
-537 TISFNNFGGTLQSK
+537 AVSFNNFGGTLQSK

-560 NAPQLVAAGDITT
+560 NAPQLVSAGDITT
-573 AVGATTIAIQNVSSS
+573 AVGATTLTIQNVSSG
-588 ITGAADNV
+588 ITGAANNA

-603 VQKTATGLKTK
+603 VQKTTTGLKTK

-631 YIPLD
+631 HIPLD
-636 KADIKRVTAITISGV
+636 KSDIKKITAVTIGGV
-651 DKLSSFTLDNGQRDN
+651 DKKDSFTLDNGQRDN

-677 GVSNGTV
+677 SLANGTA
-684 VVVSFEY
+684 VVVSFEF

-698 YFSVDSYDASEYET
+698 YFTVDSYDAAEYET
-712 IPTFNGIKGSM
+712 IPSFNGIKGNV
-723 ELRDVID
+723 ELRDCVD
-730 FRPTKAQAG
+730 FRPTKASAG
-739 SFTADTAFTSGTGS
+739 SFTTDTVFTSGTGNQ
-753 RNADCPKPGSILLA
+753 NADCPKPGSILLA
-767 DVSHYLPRVDKLYI
+767 DVSHFLPRVDKLFI

-786 FKVASGV
+786 FKIASGV
-793 ADRKP
+793 ADRNPK
-798 QSPDDPKDAMV
+798 SPDDPNDAMV

-825 IPQPIENKRY
+825 IPQTIDNKRY

-856 SLLEKEASSTQIFSG
+856 SLLEKEAADTQIFSG

-893 IHPDYS
+893 SHPDYA
-899 VSIDK
+899 VAVDK
-904 SNGILRPR
+904 ANGILRPK
-912 FYEDN
+912 FVEDN

-922 HAASPGTAVKNG
+922 HAAAPGTAVKNG

-944 TFAKQPYATTS
+944 EFAKQPYATTS

-965 WGGQVKI
+965 WGGQVKL
-972 SPESDEWKDTEV
+972 SPESDEWKDTEI

-996 DQLVFMAEESGVL
+996 DQLVHMAEESGVL

-1015 WETNWTGTEVSTT
+1015 WETNWTGTEVSST

-1033 GTGGGAGAGIIIG
+1033 GTGGGFNIIG

-1058 RRGGN
+1058 RRGG
-1063 IFNGGIATGGVTTT
+1063 GRQTGGVTTT
-1077 TATTNTTNQARSG
+1077 TATTSTSNQARSG

-1119 RKIFFKAELMK
+1119 REIFFKAELMK
-1130 PNTKIFAFFN
+1130 PNTKVQAFFN
-1140 GSDVT
+1140 GADVT
-1145 SYCAEETYAEFS
+1145 NFCSETGGYKEFA
-1157 DQVNVVNYSLA
+1157 DQTNVVGYAAA
-1168 TQHPASTRGAL
+1168 TQHPDAQRGL
-1179 VTDAAG
+1179 LTTDGAG
-1185 RCEGSFIIPRNS
+1185 RLEGSFVIPRNS
-1197 TLKFKTG
+1197 VLKFKTG

-1211 DSTSNDKDNEST
+1211 DSTTNDKDNEST

-1254 MNDDRVITE
+1254 LSDDRVITE
-1263 KSITSF
+1263 TNITSF

-1278 LAQTFIVDQ
+1278 LAQTFIIDQ
-1287 VGGLFVTK
+1287 AGGLFVTK

-1303 DTNIPLNVSIRSVE
+1303 DPKIPLNVSIRSVE

-1322 QQIVPGTDVNVYP
+1322 QQIVPGTDVNIYP
-1335 SGITT
+1335 DAGGMPT
-1340 SADGSAA
+1340 STDGSSA
-1347 TTITFD
+1347 TTVTFD

-1371 SDEYKVYIAETGGF
+1371 SDEYKVFIAETGGF
-1385 DLQNSDNRVTKQPYN
+1385 DLQDSDNRVTKQPYN

-1427 NFTSTSATL
+1427 NFTSNSATL
-1436 KLTNDGIPAKALKS
+1436 KLTNDGIPAKNLKV
-1450 NPFTYVS
+1450 NPFTYIS
-1457 TSGGTSIVKV
+1457 TSGGNSIVRV
-1467 AHKDHGMYG
+1467 FHKDHGMYG
-1476 ATNKVTLAGQNG
+1476 ANNKVTFDNQSG
-1488 TVNGLTTTNV
+1488 TVNGLTAANV

-1505 TASIELDSYCVLITG
+1505 GASIEIDSYAVQITG
-1520 TATSVGIDG
+1520 TATAVSIDG
-1529 GGSGISAT
+1529 GGSGITAT

-1551 LEVPGTAIG
+1551 LEVPGTGIG
-1560 LSMEGQTGKT
+1560 LTMEGQTGKS
-1570 VDGSE
+1570 VDGVE
-1575 SAYVKSN
+1575 SAYTKVLV
-1582 IGGILANSNNEF
+1582 GGILANSNNEF
-1594 NAPLTIAST
+1594 NVPFTVAST
-1603 INETSYTTDSSA
+1603 INETTYTTDSSA
-1615 GNKSLVI
+1615 GNKSLVL
-1622 TASLLGTSTLSPV
+1622 TATLNGSSTLSPV
-1635 IDLNRCSVI
+1635 IDLNRCSVT

-1650 NDAGSNAAAYGS
+1650 NDATSNSTAYSS

-1667 AYVADTAASGTSN
+1667 SYIADTVSSGTSN

-1693 EADILDVYINANAP
+1693 EADILDVYINANKP
-1707 SGSNIDLYFKVL
+1707 SGANIDLFFKVL
-1719 EAGSDTDF
+1719 AAGDDTDF
-1727 DNLGWIL
+1727 GTL
-1734 ASSDDII
+1734 AWTAAPPDSVII
-1741 TTNDAGAYSEVHYSI
+1741 TDDSGRYGEVHYSI

-1766 AFKIVLRSSNSSNV
+1766 AFKIVLRSSNTSNV

>member
-46 AFQSQIDKLGQ
+46 AFQSQLDKLGQ
-57 YNFKDGSRVVGG
+57 YNFKDGSRVIGG
-69 KVTINTEFDF
+69 KVTINTEYDF
-79 IKLTDTTFT
+79 IKLTNASFT
-88 HSSVEYNTTYQSAN
+88 HSSTTYGTTYQSAN
-102 LSSLVGST
+102 LSSLIGST
-110 ITGTGQSGN
+110 ITGTSNSGN
-119 QVTALVLNSITAV
+119 QITALVLNAIAAT
-132 GSEPNTLYIKYINAG
+132 GSEPNTLYIRYINAG
-147 GANKTVEKFIAGEVF
+147 GSDKTVEKFVADEVF
-162 ANDASTILY
+162 VNDAGTALY

-176 TSIGPIGQGSVANI
+176 SSVNPIGQGSVANI

-199 TFVYVAGQT
+199 TFVYVAGQSI
-208 LILDKYT
+208 ILDKYT
-215 NTPSYILGLNVTETF
+215 NTPSYIIGLNVAETF
-230 DLDSAADSSINDN
+230 DLDSASDTSLNDN

-250 AAPGAHRYKINTSL
+250 AAPGAHRYKINTTL

-280 LLMKIEDGVVQV
+280 LLMKIDNGVVQV

-299 GTELTSR
+299 GTELSSR

-332 NEAGNGGYLTAANG
+332 DEAGNGGYLTAANG
-346 GVATKLAIGVEPSVS
+346 GVATKLAVGVEPSVS

-377 VDKPREFANENQQ
+377 VDKPREFVNENQQ
-390 TLSMQIGNYVKVTK
+390 SVNLGLGNYVKVNT
-404 SSVRG
+404 SG
-409 MPDIGGTAGAYAT
+409 MNGLPDIGGTSGAYKT

-429 AAGTCRIRSLEPFNN
+429 AAGTCRIRGVEKFTNA
-444 TILHLFLFD
+444 IYHVYLFD
-453 IVMTSGSF
+453 INMTSGSF
-461 GTVTTIAQSNASGQ
+461 STVTTIAQTNPSGQ
-475 NFAATLDTNS
+475 NFSATLSN
-485 TGIRY
+485 TGVRY
-490 DTGNNGLLFKLPY
+490 DTGNNGLVFKLPF
-503 PSVKSLLDSDP
+503 SAVKSLLDSTP
-514 ADPPRYVT
+514 ADPPRFVT
-522 RQRKQGTFSGNGTDA
+522 RQRVQGTFSGNGTSA
-537 TISFNNFGGTLQSK
+537 TVSFNNFGGTLQSNS
-551 GDVFIAVGN
+551 DILIAVGGN
-560 NAPQLVAAGDITT
+560 DPEVVDAGNVTT
-573 AVGATTIAIQNVSSS
+573 SVGATTLTIQNVGSS

-603 VQKTATGLKTK
+603 VQKTSTGLKTK
-614 TKQTVSS
+614 TKQTVSN
-621 QSFTYSASTG
+621 QSFTYSSSTG
-631 YIPLD
+631 HIPLD
-636 KADIKRVTAITISGV
+636 KADIKQVTAITIGGV
-651 DKLSSFTLDNGQRDN
+651 DKLSDFTLDNGQRDN
-666 FYDEGRLIPIA
+666 FYDEGKLIPIA
-677 GVSNGTV
+677 GVANNSTV
-684 VVVSFEY
+684 IVSFEY

-698 YFSVDSYDASEYET
+698 YFTVNSYDASEYET
-712 IPTFNGIKGSM
+712 IPTFNGIKGSV
-723 ELRDVID
+723 ELRDAID
-730 FRPTKAQAG
+730 FRPTKATSG
-739 SFTADTAFTSGTGS
+739 SFTADTVFTAGTGS
-753 RNADCPKPGSILLA
+753 QNADTPKPGSILLT
-767 DVSHYLPRVDKLYI
+767 DVSHYLPRVDKLFI

-786 FKVASGV
+786 FEIVSGV
-793 ADRKP
+793 ADRNPK
-798 QSPDDPKDAMV
+798 SPDDPNDAMV

-825 IPQPIENKRY
+825 IPQTVENKRY

-856 SLLEKEASSTQIFSG
+856 SLLEKQASSTQIFDG
-871 SDERLKNGFLVD
+871 SNERLKNGFLVD
-883 GFYGHNIANV
+883 GFYGHNVGNV
-893 IHPDYS
+893 SHPDYA
-899 VSIDK
+899 VAIDK
-904 SNGILRPR
+904 SNGILRPK
-912 FYEDN
+912 FFEDN
-917 TNLIR
+917 VNLIR
-922 HAASPGTAVKNG
+922 HAAAPGTAVKNG

-944 TFAKQPYATTS
+944 EFAKQPYATTS

-965 WGGQVKI
+965 WGGQVKL

-1033 GTGGGAGAGIIIG
+1033 GAGRGGGFNIIG

-1058 RRGGN
+1058 RRGGG
-1063 IFNGGIATGGVTTT
+1063 FRTGGVTTT
-1077 TATTNTTNQARSG
+1077 TATTTTSNQARSG

-1145 SYCAEETYAEFS
+1145 NFCAEESYQEFS
-1157 DQVNVVNYSLA
+1157 DQTDVVGYSGE
-1168 TQHPASTRGAL
+1168 TVHPSNTDL
-1179 VTDAAG
+1179 VTDGAG

-1197 TLKFKTG
+1197 ALKFKTG

-1211 DSTSNDKDNEST
+1211 DSTTNDKDAEST

-1234 LEVKENVIMS
+1234 LEVKENVIQS

-1254 MNDDRVITE
+1254 LNDNRVITE
-1263 KSITSF
+1263 TNITSF

-1303 DTNIPLNVSIRSVE
+1303 DSNIPLNVSIRSVE

-1335 SGITT
+1335 TASAMPT
-1340 SADGSAA
+1340 SADGSQA
-1347 TTITFD
+1347 TTVTFD

-1371 SDEYKVYIAETGGF
+1371 SDEYKVFIAETGGF

-1436 KLTNDGIPAKALKS
+1436 KLTNDGIPPRTLRT
-1450 NPFTYVS
+1450 NPFTYLS
-1457 TSGGTSIVKV
+1457 SSGGNSIIRVK
-1467 AHKDHGMYG
+1467 HPNHGMYG
-1476 ATNKVTLAGQNG
+1476 ANNKVTIGGQTG
-1488 TVNGLTTTNV
+1488 TVNGITAGNI

-1505 TASIELDSYCVLITG
+1505 GASIELDSYAITVTG
-1520 TATSVGIDG
+1520 TASAVSIDG
-1529 GGSGISAT
+1529 GGTGINAT
-1537 ENQQYNILVPQIQT
+1537 ENNQYNTLIPQIQT

-1560 LSMEGQTGKT
+1560 LAMEGQTGKS
-1570 VDGSE
+1570 VDGAE
-1575 SAYVKSN
+1575 SAYTQVVV
-1582 IGGILANSNNEF
+1582 GGILANSNNDF
-1594 NAPLTIAST
+1594 NAPFTIAST
-1603 INETSYTTDSSA
+1603 INESTYVTSSA
-1615 GNKSLVI
+1615 GNKSLVV
-1622 TASLLGTSTLSPV
+1622 TANLAGTSTLSPV
-1635 IDLNRCSVI
+1635 IDLNRCSVT
-1644 TVANRL
+1644 TVSNRL
-1650 NDAGSNAAAYGS
+1650 NDATSNQAAYGS
-1662 TANGR
+1662 AANGR
-1667 AYVADTAASGTSN
+1667 SYVADTVASGTSN
-1680 ANRYITKRVDLNN
+1680 ANRYVTKRVDLNN
-1693 EADILDVYINANAP
+1693 EADILDVFINANKP

-1719 EAGSDTDF
+1719 AGGDDTDF
-1727 DNLGWIL
+1727 DNLSWIA
-1734 ASSDDII
+1734 ASPESEII
-1741 TTNDAGAYSEVHYSI
+1741 TNDGGGYGEVHYVI

-1766 AFKIVLRSSNSSNV
+1766 AFKIVLRSSNTSNV

>member
-8 NYNIAPYY
+8 NFNIAPYY

-46 AFQSQIDKLGQ
+46 AFQSQLDKLGQ
-57 YNFKDGSRVVGG
+57 YNFKDGSRVIGG
-69 KVTINTEFDF
+69 KVTINTEYDF
-79 IKLTDTTFT
+79 IKLTNASFT
-88 HSSVEYNTTYQSAN
+88 HSSTTYGTTYQSAN
-102 LSSLVGST
+102 LSSLIGST
-110 ITGTGQSGN
+110 ITGTSNSGN
-119 QVTALVLNSITAV
+119 QITALVLNAITAT
-132 GSEPNTLYIKYINAG
+132 GSEPNTLYIRYINAG
-147 GANKTVEKFIAGEVF
+147 GSDKTVEKFVADEVF
-162 ANDASTILY
+162 VNDAGTALY

-176 TSIGPIGQGSVANI
+176 SSVNPIGQGAVANI

-199 TFVYVAGQT
+199 TFVYVASQS

-215 NTPSYILGLNVTETF
+215 NTPNYIIGLNVAETF
-230 DLDSAADSSINDN
+230 DLDSASDSSLNDN

-250 AAPGAHRYKINTSL
+250 AAPGAHRYKINTTL

-280 LLMKIEDGVVQV
+280 LLMKVKDGVVQV

-299 GTELTSR
+299 GTELSSR

-332 NEAGNGGYLTAANG
+332 DEAGNGGYLTAANG
-346 GVATKLAIGVEPSVS
+346 GVATKLAVGVEPSVS

-377 VDKPREFANENQQ
+377 VDKPREFVNENQQ
-390 TLSMQIGNYVKVTK
+390 SVNLGLGNYVKVNT
-404 SSVRG
+404 SG
-409 MPDIGGTAGAYAT
+409 MNGLPDIGGTSGAYAT
-422 ATLSGGG
+422 ASLKNSS
-429 AAGTCRIRSLEPFNN
+429 AATIGTCRIRGVEKFTNS
-444 TILHLFLFD
+444 IYHVYLFD
-453 IVMTSGSF
+453 ITMSGSNSF
-461 GTVTTIAQSNASGQ
+461 SSVTTITQSNASGQ
-475 NFAATLDTNS
+475 DFSATLTN
-485 TGIRY
+485 TGVRY
-490 DTGNNGLLFKLPY
+490 DTGNNGLVFKLPF
-503 PSVKSLLDSDP
+503 SAVKSLLDSTP
-514 ADPPRYVT
+514 ADPPRFVT
-522 RQRKQGTFSGNGTDA
+522 RQRVQGTFSGNGTSA
-537 TISFNNFGGTLQSK
+537 TVSFNNFGGTLQSNS
-551 GDVFIAVGN
+551 DILIAVGGN
-560 NAPQLVAAGDITT
+560 DPEVVDAGNVTT
-573 AVGATTIAIQNVSSS
+573 AVGATTLTIQNVGSS

-603 VQKTATGLKTK
+603 VQKTSTGLKTK
-614 TKQTVSS
+614 TKQTVSN
-621 QSFTYSASTG
+621 QSFTYSTSTG
-631 YIPLD
+631 HIPLD
-636 KADIKRVTAITISGV
+636 KADIKRVTAITIGGV
-651 DKLSSFTLDNGQRDN
+651 DKLSDFTLDNGQRDN
-666 FYDEGRLIPIA
+666 FYGEGKLIPIA
-677 GVSNGTV
+677 GVVNGTT

-698 YFSVDSYDASEYET
+698 YFTVNSYDSSEYET
-712 IPTFNGIKGSM
+712 IPTFNGIKGSV
-723 ELRDVID
+723 ELRDAID
-730 FRPTKAQAG
+730 FRPTKATAG
-739 SFTADTAFTSGTGS
+739 SFTADTVFTAGTGS
-753 RNADCPKPGSILLA
+753 QNADTPKPGSILLT
-767 DVSHYLPRVDKLYI
+767 DVSHYLPRVDKLFI

-786 FKVASGV
+786 FKIVSGV
-793 ADRKP
+793 ADRNPK
-798 QSPDDPKDAMV
+798 SPDDPNDAMV

-825 IPQPIENKRY
+825 IPQTVENKRY

-856 SLLEKEASSTQIFSG
+856 SLLEKEASSTQIFDG
-871 SDERLKNGFLVD
+871 SNERLKNGFLVD
-883 GFYGHNIANV
+883 GFYGHNVGNV
-893 IHPDYS
+893 SHPDYA
-899 VSIDK
+899 VAIDK
-904 SNGILRPR
+904 SNGILRPK
-912 FYEDN
+912 FFEDN
-917 TNLIR
+917 VNLIR
-922 HAASPGTAVKNG
+922 HAAAPGTAVKNG

-944 TFAKQPYATTS
+944 EFAKQPYATTS

-965 WGGQVKI
+965 WGGQVKL

-1033 GTGGGAGAGIIIG
+1033 GGAGRGGGFNIIG

-1058 RRGGN
+1058 RRGGG
-1063 IFNGGIATGGVTTT
+1063 FRTGGVTTT
-1077 TATTNTTNQARSG
+1077 TATTTTSNQARSG

-1145 SYCAEETYAEFS
+1145 NFCAEESYQEFS
-1157 DQVNVVNYSLA
+1157 DQTNIVGYSGQ
-1168 TQHPASTRGAL
+1168 TVHPSNTDL
-1179 VTDAAG
+1179 VTDGAG

-1211 DSTSNDKDNEST
+1211 DSTTNDKDTEST

-1234 LEVKENVIMS
+1234 LEVKENVIQS

-1254 MNDDRVITE
+1254 LNDDRVITE
-1263 KSITSF
+1263 TNITSF

-1335 SGITT
+1335 SSITT
-1340 SADGSAA
+1340 STNGSSA
-1347 TTITFD
+1347 TTVTFD

-1371 SDEYKVYIAETGGF
+1371 SDEYKVFIAETGGF

-1436 KLTNDGIPAKALKS
+1436 KLTNDGIPPRTLRT
-1450 NPFTYVS
+1450 NPFTYLS
-1457 TSGGTSIVKV
+1457 ASGGSSIIRVR
-1467 AHKDHGMYG
+1467 HPNHGMYG
-1476 ATNKVTLAGQNG
+1476 ANNKVTIAGQTG
-1488 TVNGLTTTNV
+1488 TVNGITAANI

-1505 TASIELDSYCVLITG
+1505 GASIELDSYAITVTG
-1520 TATSVGIDG
+1520 TASAVLIDG
-1529 GGSGISAT
+1529 GGTGISAT
-1537 ENQQYNILVPQIQT
+1537 ENNQYNTLIPQIQT

-1560 LSMEGQTGKT
+1560 LTMEGQTGKS
-1570 VDGSE
+1570 VDGAE
-1575 SAYVKSN
+1575 SAYSQVVV
-1582 IGGILANSNNEF
+1582 GGILANSNNDF
-1594 NAPLTIAST
+1594 NAPFTVAST
-1603 INETSYTTDSSA
+1603 INETTYVTSSA
-1615 GNKSLVI
+1615 GDKSLVV
-1622 TASLLGTSTLSPV
+1622 TANLAGTSTLSPV
-1635 IDLNRCSVI
+1635 IDLNRCSVT
-1644 TVANRL
+1644 TVSNRL
-1650 NDAGSNAAAYGS
+1650 NDATSNQAAYGS

-1667 AYVADTAASGTSN
+1667 SYVADTAASGTSN
-1680 ANRYITKRVDLNN
+1680 ANRYVTKRVDLNN
-1693 EADILDVYINANAP
+1693 EADILDVFINANKP

-1719 EAGSDTDF
+1719 AGGDDADF
-1727 DNLGWIL
+1727 DNLSWIA
-1734 ASSDDII
+1734 ASPESEII
-1741 TTNDAGAYSEVHYSI
+1741 TNDGGGYGEVHYVI
-1756 DPAIG
+1756 DPTIG

-1766 AFKIVLRSSNSSNV
+1766 AFKIVLRSSNTSNV

>member
-8 NYNIAPYY
+8 NFNIAPYY

-46 AFQSQIDKLGQ
+46 AFQSQLDKLGQ
-57 YNFKDGSRVVGG
+57 YNFKDGSRVIGG
-69 KVTINTEFDF
+69 KVTINTEYDF
-79 IKLTDTTFT
+79 IKLTNASFT
-88 HSSVEYNTTYQSAN
+88 HSSTTYGTTYQSAN
-102 LSSLVGST
+102 LSSLIGST
-110 ITGTGQSGN
+110 ITGTSNSGN
-119 QVTALVLNSITAV
+119 QITALVLNAIAAT
-132 GSEPNTLYIKYINAG
+132 GSEPNTLYIRYINAG
-147 GANKTVEKFIAGEVF
+147 GSDKTVEKFVADEVF
-162 ANDASTILY
+162 VNDAGTALY

-176 TSIGPIGQGSVANI
+176 SSVNPIGQGAVANI

-199 TFVYVAGQT
+199 TFVYVASQS

-215 NTPSYILGLNVTETF
+215 NTPNYIIGLNVAETF
-230 DLDSAADSSINDN
+230 DLDSASDSSLNDN

-250 AAPGAHRYKINTSL
+250 AAPGAHRYKINTTL

-280 LLMKIEDGVVQV
+280 LLMKVKDGVVQV

-299 GTELTSR
+299 GTELSSR

-332 NEAGNGGYLTAANG
+332 DEAGNGGYLTAANG
-346 GVATKLAIGVEPSVS
+346 GVATKLAVGVEPSVS

-377 VDKPREFANENQQ
+377 VDKPREFVNENQQ
-390 TLSMQIGNYVKVTK
+390 SVNLGLGNYVKVNT
-404 SSVRG
+404 SG
-409 MPDIGGTAGAYAT
+409 MNGLPDIGGTSGAYAT
-422 ATLSGGG
+422 ASLKNSS
-429 AAGTCRIRSLEPFNN
+429 AATIGTCRIRGVEKFTNS
-444 TILHLFLFD
+444 IYHVYLFD
-453 IVMTSGSF
+453 ITMSGSNSF
-461 GTVTTIAQSNASGQ
+461 SSVTTITQSNASGQ
-475 NFAATLDTNS
+475 DFSATLTN
-485 TGIRY
+485 TGVRY
-490 DTGNNGLLFKLPY
+490 DTGNNGLVFKLPF
-503 PSVKSLLDSDP
+503 SAVKSLLDSTP
-514 ADPPRYVT
+514 ADPPRFVT
-522 RQRKQGTFSGNGTDA
+522 RQRVQGTFSGNGTSA
-537 TISFNNFGGTLQSK
+537 TVSFNNFGGTLQSNS
-551 GDVFIAVGN
+551 DILIAVGGN
-560 NAPQLVAAGDITT
+560 DPEVVDAGNVTT
-573 AVGATTIAIQNVSSS
+573 SVGATTLTIQNVAGT

-603 VQKTATGLKTK
+603 VQKTSTGLKTK
-614 TKQTVSS
+614 TKQTVSN
-621 QSFTYSASTG
+621 QSFTYSSSTG
-631 YIPLD
+631 HIPLD
-636 KADIKRVTAITISGV
+636 KADIKRVTAITIGGV
-651 DKLSSFTLDNGQRDN
+651 DKLSDFTLDNGQRDN
-666 FYDEGRLIPIA
+666 FYGEGKLIPIA
-677 GVSNGTV
+677 GVVNGST

-698 YFSVDSYDASEYET
+698 YFTVNSYDSSEYET
-712 IPTFNGIKGSM
+712 IPTFNGIKGSV
-723 ELRDVID
+723 ELRDAID
-730 FRPTKAQAG
+730 FRPTKATAG
-739 SFTADTAFTSGTGS
+739 SFTADTVFTAGTGS
-753 RNADCPKPGSILLA
+753 QNADTPKPGSILLT
-767 DVSHYLPRVDKLYI
+767 DVSHYLPRVDKLFI

-786 FKVASGV
+786 FKIVSGV
-793 ADRKP
+793 ADRNPK
-798 QSPDDPKDAMV
+798 SPDDPNDAMV

-825 IPQPIENKRY
+825 IPQTVENKRY

-856 SLLEKEASSTQIFSG
+856 SLLEKEASSTQIFDG
-871 SDERLKNGFLVD
+871 SNERLKNGFLVD
-883 GFYGHNIANV
+883 GFYGHNVGNV
-893 IHPDYS
+893 SHPDYA
-899 VSIDK
+899 VAIDK
-904 SNGILRPR
+904 SNGILRPK
-912 FYEDN
+912 FFEDN
-917 TNLIR
+917 VNLIR
-922 HAASPGTAVKNG
+922 HAAAPGTAVKNG

-944 TFAKQPYATTS
+944 EFAKQPYATTS

-965 WGGQVKI
+965 WGGQVKL

-1033 GTGGGAGAGIIIG
+1033 IITRAGNVN
-1046 GEGGGNNWWDGP
+1046 EFGGNDWWDGP
-1058 RRGGN
+1058 RRGGGR
-1063 IFNGGIATGGVTTT
+1063 IGFAGVTTT
-1077 TATTNTTNQARSG
+1077 TATTTTSNQARSG

-1145 SYCAEETYAEFS
+1145 NFCAEESYQEFS
-1157 DQVNVVNYSLA
+1157 DQTNIVGYSGQ
-1168 TQHPASTRGAL
+1168 TVHPSNTDL
-1179 VTDAAG
+1179 VTDGAG

-1197 TLKFKTG
+1197 ALKFKTG

-1211 DSTSNDKDNEST
+1211 DSTTNDKDTEST

-1234 LEVKENVIMS
+1234 LEVKENVIQS

-1254 MNDDRVITE
+1254 LNDDRVITE
-1263 KSITSF
+1263 TNITSF

-1335 SGITT
+1335 SSITT
-1340 SADGSAA
+1340 STNGSSA
-1347 TTITFD
+1347 TTVTFD

-1371 SDEYKVYIAETGGF
+1371 SDEYKVFIAETGGF

-1436 KLTNDGIPAKALKS
+1436 KLTNDGIPPRTLRT
-1450 NPFTYVS
+1450 NPFTYLS
-1457 TSGGTSIVKV
+1457 ASGGSSIIRVR
-1467 AHKDHGMYG
+1467 HPNHGMYG
-1476 ATNKVTLAGQNG
+1476 ANNKVTIAGQTG
-1488 TVNGLTTTNV
+1488 TVNGITAANI

-1505 TASIELDSYCVLITG
+1505 GASIELDSYAITVTG
-1520 TATSVGIDG
+1520 TASAVLIDG
-1529 GGSGISAT
+1529 GGTGISAT
-1537 ENQQYNILVPQIQT
+1537 ENNQYNTLIPQIQT

-1560 LSMEGQTGKT
+1560 LTMEGQTGKS
-1570 VDGSE
+1570 VDGAE
-1575 SAYVKSN
+1575 SAYSQVVV
-1582 IGGILANSNNEF
+1582 GGILANSNNDF
-1594 NAPLTIAST
+1594 NAPFTVAST
-1603 INETSYTTDSSA
+1603 INETTYVTSSA
-1615 GNKSLVI
+1615 GDKSLVI
-1622 TASLLGTSTLSPV
+1622 TANLAGTSTLSPV
-1635 IDLNRCSVI
+1635 IDLNRCSVT
-1644 TVANRL
+1644 TVSNRL
-1650 NDAGSNAAAYGS
+1650 NDATSNQAAYGS
-1662 TANGR
+1662 AANGR
-1667 AYVADTAASGTSN
+1667 SYVADTAASGTSN
-1680 ANRYITKRVDLNN
+1680 ANRYVTKRVDLNN
-1693 EADILDVYINANAP
+1693 EADILDVFINANKP

-1719 EAGSDTDF
+1719 AGGDDADF
-1727 DNLGWIL
+1727 DNLSWIA
-1734 ASSDDII
+1734 ASPESEII
-1741 TTNDAGAYSEVHYSI
+1741 TNDGGGYGEVHYVI
-1756 DPAIG
+1756 DPTIG

-1766 AFKIVLRSSNSSNV
+1766 AFKIVLRSSNTSNV

>member
-46 AFQSQIDKLGQ
+46 AFQSQLDKLGQ
-57 YNFKDGSRVVGG
+57 YNFKDGSRVIGG
-69 KVTINTEFDF
+69 KVTINTEYDF
-79 IKLTDTTFT
+79 IKLTNASFT
-88 HSSVEYNTTYQSAN
+88 HSSTTYGTTYQSAN
-102 LSSLVGST
+102 LSSLIGST
-110 ITGTGQSGN
+110 ITGTSNSGN
-119 QVTALVLNSITAV
+119 QITALVLNAVTAT
-132 GSEPNTLYIKYINAG
+132 GSEPNTLYIRYINAG
-147 GANKTVEKFIAGEVF
+147 GSDKTVEKFVADEVF
-162 ANDASTILY
+162 VNDAGTALY

-176 TSIGPIGQGSVANI
+176 SSVNPIGQGSVANI

-199 TFVYVAGQT
+199 TFVYVAGQSI
-208 LILDKYT
+208 ILDKYT
-215 NTPSYILGLNVTETF
+215 NTPSYIIGLNVAETF
-230 DLDSAADSSINDN
+230 DLDSASDSSLNDN

-250 AAPGAHRYKINTSL
+250 AAPGAHRYKINTTL

-280 LLMKIEDGVVQV
+280 LLMKIDNGVVQV

-299 GTELTSR
+299 GTELSSR

-332 NEAGNGGYLTAANG
+332 DEAGNGGYLTAANG
-346 GVATKLAIGVEPSVS
+346 GVATKLAVGVEPSVS

-377 VDKPREFANENQQ
+377 VDKPREFVNENQQ
-390 TLSMQIGNYVKVTK
+390 SVNLGLGNYVKVNA
-404 SSVRG
+404 SG
-409 MPDIGGTAGAYAT
+409 MNGLPDIGGTSGAYAT
-422 ATLSGGG
+422 ASLKNSG
-429 AAGTCRIRSLEPFNN
+429 AATIGTCRIRGVEKFTSA
-444 TILHLFLFD
+444 ILHVYLFD
-453 IVMTSGSF
+453 ITMTGSNSF
-461 GTVTTIAQSNASGQ
+461 SSVTTITQSNASGQ
-475 NFAATLDTNS
+475 DFSATLTN
-485 TGIRY
+485 TGVRY
-490 DTGNNGLLFKLPY
+490 DTGNNGLVFKLPF
-503 PSVKSLLDSDP
+503 SAVKSLLDSTP
-514 ADPPRYVT
+514 ADPPRFVT
-522 RQRKQGTFSGNGTDA
+522 RQRVQGTFSGNGTSA
-537 TISFNNFGGTLQSK
+537 TVSFNNFGGTLQSNS
-551 GDVFIAVGN
+551 DILIAVGGN
-560 NAPQLVAAGDITT
+560 DPEIVDAGNVTT
-573 AVGATTIAIQNVSSS
+573 SVGATTLTIQNVGGT

-603 VQKTATGLKTK
+603 VQKTSTGLKTK
-614 TKQTVSS
+614 TKQTVSN
-621 QSFTYSASTG
+621 QSFTYSSSTG
-631 YIPLD
+631 HIPLD
-636 KADIKRVTAITISGV
+636 KADIKRVTVITIGGV
-651 DKLSSFTLDNGQRDN
+651 DKLSDFTLDNGQRDN
-666 FYDEGRLIPIA
+666 FYGEGKLIPIA
-677 GVSNGTV
+677 GIADGTA

-698 YFSVDSYDASEYET
+698 YFTVNSYDASEYET
-712 IPTFNGIKGSM
+712 IPTFNGIKGSV
-723 ELRDVID
+723 ELRDAID
-730 FRPTKAQAG
+730 FRPTKATAG
-739 SFTADTAFTSGTGS
+739 SFTADTVFTAGTGS
-753 RNADCPKPGSILLA
+753 QNADTPKPGSILLT
-767 DVSHYLPRVDKLYI
+767 DVSHYLPRVDKLFI

-793 ADRKP
+793 ADRNPK
-798 QSPDDPKDAMV
+798 SPDDPNDAMV

-825 IPQPIENKRY
+825 IPQTVENKRY

-856 SLLEKEASSTQIFSG
+856 SLLEKEASNTQIFDG
-871 SDERLKNGFLVD
+871 SNERLKNGFLVD
-883 GFYGHNIANV
+883 GFYGHNVGNV
-893 IHPDYS
+893 SHPDYA
-899 VSIDK
+899 VAIDK
-904 SNGILRPR
+904 SNGILRPK
-912 FYEDN
+912 FFEDN
-917 TNLIR
+917 VNLIR
-922 HAASPGTAVKNG
+922 HAAAPGTAVKNG

-944 TFAKQPYATTS
+944 EFAKQPYATTS

-965 WGGQVKI
+965 WGGQVKL

-1033 GTGGGAGAGIIIG
+1033 GAGRGGGFNIIG

-1058 RRGGN
+1058 RRGGG
-1063 IFNGGIATGGVTTT
+1063 FRTGGVTTT
-1077 TATTNTTNQARSG
+1077 TATTTTSNQARSG

-1130 PNTKIFAFFN
+1130 PNTKVFAFFN

-1145 SYCAEETYAEFS
+1145 NYCAEESYQEFS
-1157 DQVNVVNYSLA
+1157 DQTNIVGYSGETA
-1168 TQHPASTRGAL
+1168 HPSN
-1179 VTDAAG
+1179 TDLITDGAG

-1211 DSTSNDKDNEST
+1211 DSTTNDKDTEST

-1234 LEVKENVIMS
+1234 LEVKENVIQS

-1254 MNDDRVITE
+1254 LSDDRVVTE
-1263 KSITSF
+1263 TNITSF

-1287 VGGLFVTK
+1287 AGGLFVTK

-1335 SGITT
+1335 SSIST
-1340 SADGSAA
+1340 SVNGSSA

-1371 SDEYKVYIAETGGF
+1371 SDEYKVFIAETGGF

-1436 KLTNDGIPAKALKS
+1436 KLTNDGIPPRTLRT
-1450 NPFTYVS
+1450 NPFTYLS
-1457 TSGGTSIVKV
+1457 ASGGNSIIRVK
-1467 AHKDHGMYG
+1467 HPNHGMYG
-1476 ATNKVTLAGQNG
+1476 ANNKVTIAGQSG
-1488 TVNGLTTTNV
+1488 TVNGITAANI

-1505 TASIELDSYCVLITG
+1505 GASIELDSYAITVTG
-1520 TATSVGIDG
+1520 TASAVLIDG
-1529 GGSGISAT
+1529 GGTGITAT
-1537 ENQQYNILVPQIQT
+1537 ENNQYNTLIPQIQT

-1560 LSMEGQTGKT
+1560 LTMEGQTGKS
-1570 VDGSE
+1570 VDGAE
-1575 SAYVKSN
+1575 SAYSQVVV
-1582 IGGILANSNNEF
+1582 GGILANSNNDF
-1594 NAPLTIAST
+1594 NAPFTVAST
-1603 INETSYTTDSSA
+1603 INETTYVTSSA

-1622 TASLLGTSTLSPV
+1622 TANLAGTSTLSPV
-1635 IDLNRCSVI
+1635 IDLNRCSVT
-1644 TVANRL
+1644 TVSNRL
-1650 NDAGSNAAAYGS
+1650 NDATSNQSAYGS

-1667 AYVADTAASGTSN
+1667 SYVADTAASGTSN
-1680 ANRYITKRVDLNN
+1680 ANRYVTKRVDLNN
-1693 EADILDVYINANAP
+1693 EADILDVFINANKP

-1719 EAGSDTDF
+1719 AGGDDADF
-1727 DNLGWIL
+1727 DNLSWIA
-1734 ASSDDII
+1734 ASPESEII
-1741 TTNDAGAYSEVHYSI
+1741 TNDGGGYGEVHYVI
-1756 DPAIG
+1756 DPTIG

-1766 AFKIVLRSSNSSNV
+1766 AFKIVLRSSNTSNV

>member
-16 DDFDET
+16 DDYDET

-46 AFQSQIDKLGQ
+46 AFQSQLDKLGQ

-69 KVTINTEFDF
+69 KVTINTEYDF
-79 IKLTDTTFT
+79 IKLTTASFT
-88 HSSVEYNTTYQSAN
+88 HSSTTYNTTYQSAN
-102 LSSLVGST
+102 LSSLIGST
-110 ITGTGQSGN
+110 ITGTSNSGN
-119 QVTALVLNSITAV
+119 QVTALVLNALPAT
-132 GSEPNTLYIKYINAG
+132 GSEPNTLYIRYINAG
-147 GANKTVEKFIAGEVF
+147 GANKNVQTFAADEVF
-162 ANDASTILY
+162 VNNAGTAIY

-176 TSIGPIGQGSVANI
+176 TAVGPIGKGAVANI

-199 TFVYVAGQT
+199 TFVYVAAQS

-215 NTPSYILGLNVTETF
+215 NTPSYIIGLNVAETF
-230 DLDSAADSSINDN
+230 DLDSALDSSLNDN

-250 AAPGAHRYKINTSL
+250 AAPGAHRYKINTTL

-280 LLMKIEDGVVQV
+280 LLMKVKDGVVQV

-299 GTELTSR
+299 GTELSSR

-332 NEAGNGGYLTAANG
+332 DEAGNGGYLTAANG
-346 GVATKLAIGVEPSVS
+346 GIATKLAVGVEPSVS

-377 VDKPREFANENQQ
+377 VDKPRDHVNENQQ
-390 TLSMQIGNYVKVTK
+390 SISMQLGNYIKVTK
-404 SSVRG
+404 SSIRG
-409 MPDIGGTAGAYAT
+409 MPDIGGTSGAYKT
-422 ATLSGGG
+422 ASLKNTGG
-429 AAGTCRIRSLEPFNN
+429 ATIGTCRIRGVEEFNN
-444 TILHLFLFD
+444 TTFHVFLFD
-453 IVMTSGSF
+453 IVMSGSNSF
-461 GTVTTIAQSNASGQ
+461 SAVTTITQTNPSGQ
-475 NFAATLDTNS
+475 DFTATLTN

-490 DTGNNGLLFKLPY
+490 DTGNNGLVFKLPF
-503 PSVKSLLDSDP
+503 SAVKSLLDSTP
-514 ADPPRYVT
+514 ADPPRFVT
-522 RQRKQGTFSGNGTDA
+522 RQRQQGTMSGTGVDA
-537 TISFNNFGGTLQSK
+537 AVSFNNFGGSLQSK
-551 GDVFIAVGN
+551 SDVMIAVGN
-560 NAPQLVAAGDITT
+560 NAPEMVAPGDITT
-573 AVGATTIAIQNVSSS
+573 IVGAQTLTIQNVSGA
-588 ITGAADNV
+588 ITGAANGV
-596 HAQVIFS
+596 HVQVIFS
-603 VQKTATGLKTK
+603 VQKTTTGLKTK
-614 TKQTVSS
+614 TKQTVTN
-621 QSFTYSASTG
+621 QSFTYSSSTG

-636 KADIKRVTAITISGV
+636 KADIKKITAITIGGV
-651 DKLSSFTLDNGQRDN
+651 DKLDAFTLDNGQRDN
-666 FYDEGRLIPIA
+666 FYDEGRLIPISGIA
-677 GVSNGTV
+677 DGTA

-698 YFSVDSYDASEYET
+698 YFTVDSYDAAEYET
-712 IPTFNGIKGSM
+712 IPSFNGIKGSI
-723 ELRDVID
+723 ELRDAID
-730 FRPTKAQAG
+730 FRPTKASAG
-739 SFTADTAFTSGTGS
+739 SFTTDTVFTAGTGS
-753 RNADCPKPGSILLA
+753 QNADTPKPGSILLA
-767 DVSHYLPRVDKLYI
+767 DVSHYLPRIDKLFI

-786 FKVASGV
+786 FKISSGV

-798 QSPDDPKDAMV
+798 QSPDDPNDAMV

-819 FGPSDL
+819 FSPSDL
-825 IPQPIENKRY
+825 IPQPVDNKRY

-856 SLLEKEASSTQIFSG
+856 SLLEKEAADTQIFSG

-883 GFYGHNIANV
+883 GFYGHNVGNV
-893 IHPDYS
+893 SHPDYA
-899 VSIDK
+899 VAVDK
-904 SNGILRPR
+904 ANGILRPK

-922 HAASPGTAVKNG
+922 HAAAPGTAVKNG

-944 TFAKQPYATTS
+944 EFAKQPYATTS

-965 WGGQVKI
+965 WGGQVKL
-972 SPESDEWKDTEV
+972 SPESDEWKDTEI

-1015 WETNWTGTEVSTT
+1015 WETNWTGSEVSTT

-1033 GTGGGAGAGIIIG
+1033 GFNVNVNVN
-1046 GEGGGNNWWDGP
+1046 EFGGNNWWDGP
-1058 RRGGN
+1058 RRGG
-1063 IFNGGIATGGVTTT
+1063 GQAGQQVGGVTTT
-1077 TATTNTTNQARSG
+1077 TAITTTSNQARSG

-1119 RKIFFKAELMK
+1119 RKIFFKGELMK
-1130 PNTKIFAFFN
+1130 PNTKVFAFFN
-1140 GSDVT
+1140 GADVT
-1145 SYCAEETYAEFS
+1145 NYCAEESYQEFS
-1157 DQVNVVNYSLA
+1157 DQTNVVGYSGA
-1168 TQHPASTRGAL
+1168 TVHPTNTDL
-1179 VTDAAG
+1179 ITDAAG
-1185 RCEGSFIIPRNS
+1185 RIEGSFIIPRNNL
-1197 TLKFKTG
+1197 LKFKTG

-1211 DSTSNDKDNEST
+1211 DSNTNDKNSETT

-1234 LEVKENVIMS
+1234 LEVKENVIQS

-1254 MNDDRVITE
+1254 LNDDRVISETN
-1263 KSITSF
+1263 ITSF

-1287 VGGLFVTK
+1287 SGGLFVTK
-1295 LDLFVQSK
+1295 LDLFVQAK
-1303 DTNIPLNVSIRSVE
+1303 DANIPLNVSIRSVE

-1335 SGITT
+1335 SSITT
-1340 SADGSAA
+1340 STDGSQAC
-1347 TTITFD
+1347 TVTFD

-1371 SDEYKVYIAETGGF
+1371 SDEYKVFIAETGGF
-1385 DLQNSDNRVTKQPYN
+1385 DLINSDNRVTKQPYN

-1427 NFTSTSATL
+1427 NFTSNSATL
-1436 KLTNDGIPAKALKS
+1436 KLTNDSIPSRNLKT

-1457 TSGGTSIVKV
+1457 ASGGNSIIRVY
-1467 AHKDHGMYG
+1467 HKDHGMYG
-1476 ATNKVTLAGQNG
+1476 ANNKVTIGGQSG
-1488 TVNGLTTTNV
+1488 TVNGITAANMNT
-1498 NKTHDII
+1498 THDII
-1505 TASIELDSYCVLITG
+1505 GSSIELDSYAFQVTG
-1520 TATSVGIDG
+1520 TASATGIDG
-1529 GGSGISAT
+1529 GGSGITAT

-1551 LEVPGTAIG
+1551 LEVPGTNIG
-1560 LSMEGQTGKT
+1560 LSMEGQTGKS
-1570 VDGSE
+1570 VDGNE
-1575 SAYVKSN
+1575 SAYTQVV
-1582 IGGILANSNNEF
+1582 IGGILSNSNNEF
-1594 NAPLTIAST
+1594 NVPLTIASG
-1603 INETSYTTDSSA
+1603 INESSYVTSSA
-1615 GNKSLVI
+1615 GDKSLVL
-1622 TASLLGTSTLSPV
+1622 TATLNGTSTLSPV
-1635 IDLNRCSVI
+1635 IDLNRCSVT

-1650 NDAGSNAAAYGS
+1650 NDATTNSSAYNS
-1662 TANGR
+1662 SANGR
-1667 AYVADTAASGTSN
+1667 TYVADTVSSGTSN
-1680 ANRYITKRVDLNN
+1680 ANRYVTKRVDLNN
-1693 EADILDVYINANAP
+1693 EADILDVYINANKP

-1719 EAGSDTDF
+1719 AAGDDSDF
-1727 DNLGWIL
+1727 DQVAWI
-1734 ASSDDII
+1734 AAAPDDLIV
-1741 TTNDAGAYSEVHYSI
+1741 TNDAGSYNEVHYSI
-1756 DPAIG
+1756 DPTIG

-1766 AFKIVLRSSNSSNV
+1766 AFKIVLRSSNTSNV
-1780 PTVKDFRAVAAT
+1780 PTIKDFRAVAAT

>member
-16 DDFDET
+16 DDYDET

-46 AFQSQIDKLGQ
+46 AFQSQLDKFGQ

-69 KVTINTEFDF
+69 KVTVNTEYDF
-79 IKLTDTTFT
+79 IKLTNASFT
-88 HSSVEYNTTYQSAN
+88 HSSTVYNTTYQSNN
-102 LSSLVGST
+102 LSSLIGST
-110 ITGTGQSGN
+110 ITGTSNSGN
-119 QVTALVLNSITAV
+119 QVTALVLNAIAAT
-132 GSEPNTLYIKYINAG
+132 GSDPNTLYIRYINAG
-147 GANKTVEKFIAGEVF
+147 GSDKTVQKFTADEVF
-162 ANDASTILY
+162 SNNAGTALF

-176 TSIGPIGQGSVANI
+176 SSVGPIGQGSIANI

-199 TFVYVAGQT
+199 TFVYVAGQS
-208 LILDKYT
+208 LLLDKYT
-215 NTPSYILGLNVTETF
+215 NTPSYIIGLNVIETF
-230 DLDSAADSSINDN
+230 DLDSASDSSLNDN

-250 AAPGAHRYKINTSL
+250 AAPGAHRYKIATSL

-280 LLMKIEDGVVQV
+280 LLMKIEDGIIQV

-299 GTELTSR
+299 GTELSSR

-332 NEAGNGGYLTAANG
+332 DEAGNGGYLTSGNG
-346 GVATKLAIGVEPSVS
+346 GVATKLAVGVEPSVA
-361 YVKGHR
+361 YVKGFR
-367 IENLATKYVA
+367 IENLATKYVV
-377 VDKPREFANENQQ
+377 VDKPRDHVNENQQ
-390 TLSMQIGNYVKVTK
+390 SVSMQLGNFVKITK
-404 SSVRG
+404 SSIRG

-422 ATLSGGG
+422 ASLKNTGG
-429 AAGTCRIRSLEPFNN
+429 ATIGTCRIRGVEEFNS
-444 TILHLFLFD
+444 TIFHVFLFD
-453 IVMTSGSF
+453 IVMSGSNSF
-461 GTVTTIAQSNASGQ
+461 SAVTTITQTNASGQ
-475 NFAATLDTNS
+475 DFTATLSN
-485 TGIRY
+485 TGTRF
-490 DTGNNGLLFKLPY
+490 DTGNNGLVFKLPF
-503 PSVKSLLDSDP
+503 SAVKSLLDSTP
-514 ADPPRYVT
+514 ADPPRFVT
-522 RQRKQGTFSGNGTDA
+522 RQRNQGTFSGSGTSA
-537 TISFNNFGGTLQSK
+537 AISFNNFGGTLQSK
-551 GDVFIAVGN
+551 SDVMIAVGN
-560 NAPQLVAAGDITT
+560 NAPEMVAPGDITT
-573 AVGATTIAIQNVSSS
+573 AVGSTTLTIQNISSA
-588 ITGAADNV
+588 ITGAANGV

-603 VQKTATGLKTK
+603 VQKTSTGLKTK
-614 TKQTVSS
+614 TKQTVSN
-621 QSFTYSASTG
+621 QSFTYATATG
-631 YIPLD
+631 HIPLD
-636 KADIKRVTAITISGV
+636 KADIKKVTAITIGGV
-651 DKLSSFTLDNGQRDN
+651 DKLDAFTLDNGQRDN
-666 FYDEGRLIPIA
+666 FYDEGRLIPIESIA
-677 GVSNGTV
+677 NGTA

-698 YFSVDSYDASEYET
+698 YFTVDSYDSSEYET
-712 IPTFNGIKGSM
+712 IPSFNGIKGNV
-723 ELRDVID
+723 ELRDAID
-730 FRPTKAQAG
+730 FRPTKASAG
-739 SFTADTAFTSGTGS
+739 SFTTDTVFTSGTGS
-753 RNADCPKPGSILLA
+753 QNADTPKPGSILLA
-767 DVSHYLPRVDKLYI
+767 DVSHYLPRIDKLFL

-786 FKVASGV
+786 FKIASGV
-793 ADRKP
+793 ADRNP
-798 QSPDDPKDAMV
+798 QSPDDPNDAMV
-809 IYNLKFRPYI
+809 IYTLKFRPYV
-819 FGPSDL
+819 FHPSDL
-825 IPQPIENKRY
+825 IPEPIDNKRY

-856 SLLEKEASSTQIFSG
+856 SLLEKEAADTQIFSG

-893 IHPDYS
+893 SHPDYA

-904 SNGILRPR
+904 ANGILRPK
-912 FYEDN
+912 FFEDN
-917 TNLIR
+917 VNLIR

-934 SIVTLPFGHA
+934 SIITLPFGHA
-944 TFAKQPYATTS
+944 EFAKQPYATTS

-965 WGGQVKI
+965 WGGQVKL

-996 DQLVFMAEESGVL
+996 DQLVNMAEESGIL

-1033 GTGGGAGAGIIIG
+1033 ANINPRIDVN
-1046 GEGGGNNWWDGP
+1046 EFGGNNWWDGP
-1058 RRGGN
+1058 RRGRRR
-1063 IFNGGIATGGVTTT
+1063 GGVQVGGVTTT
-1077 TATTNTTNQARSG
+1077 TATTTTSNQARSG

-1119 RKIFFKAELMK
+1119 REIFFKAELMK
-1130 PNTKIFAFFN
+1130 PNTKVYAFFN
-1140 GSDVT
+1140 GSNVT
-1145 SYCAEETYAEFS
+1145 NYCSETGGYKEFA
-1157 DQVNVVNYSLA
+1157 DQVDVVGYASA
-1168 TQHPASTRGAL
+1168 TQHPDSQRGL
-1179 VTDAAG
+1179 LTTDAAG
-1185 RCEGSFIIPRNS
+1185 RLEGSFIIPRNNL
-1197 TLKFKTG
+1197 LKFKTG

-1211 DSTSNDKDNEST
+1211 DSSTNNKDAETT
-1223 FAEALYHAQGL
+1223 FSEALYHAQGL
-1234 LEVKENVIMS
+1234 LEVKENVIQS

-1254 MNDDRVITE
+1254 LSDDRVISET
-1263 KSITSF
+1263 SITKF

-1295 LDLFVQSK
+1295 LDLFVQAK
-1303 DTNIPLNVSIRSVE
+1303 DANIPLNVSIRSVE

-1335 SGITT
+1335 SSITT
-1340 SADGSAA
+1340 STDGSQAC
-1347 TTITFD
+1347 TVTFD

-1385 DLQNSDNRVTKQPYN
+1385 DLIDSDNRVTKQPYN

-1436 KLTNDGIPAKALKS
+1436 KLTNDSIPAKALKS
-1450 NPFTYVS
+1450 NPFRYIS
-1457 TSGGTSIVKV
+1457 AAGGNSIIRVT
-1467 AHKDHGMYG
+1467 HPNHGMYG
-1476 ATNKVTLAGQNG
+1476 ANNKVTIAGQSG
-1488 TVNGLTTTNV
+1488 TVNGITAANM
-1498 NKTHDII
+1498 NATHDII
-1505 TASIELDSYCVLITG
+1505 SASIELDHYAIQVTG
-1520 TATSVGIDG
+1520 TASATGIDG
-1529 GGSGISAT
+1529 GGSGITAT
-1537 ENQQYNILVPQIQT
+1537 ENNQYNILVPQIQT
-1551 LEVPGTAIG
+1551 LEVPGTNIG
-1560 LSMEGQTGKT
+1560 LSMEGQSGKT
-1570 VDGSE
+1570 IDGTE
-1575 SAYVKSN
+1575 SAYVKQA

-1594 NAPLTIAST
+1594 NAPMTVAST
-1603 INETSYTTDSSA
+1603 VNEASYTSDSSA
-1615 GNKSLVI
+1615 GNKSLVL
-1622 TASLLGTSTLSPV
+1622 TATLNGSSTLSPV
-1635 IDLNRCSVI
+1635 IDLNRCSVT

-1650 NDAGSNAAAYGS
+1650 NDATTNSSAYNS
-1662 TANGR
+1662 AANGR
-1667 AYVADTAASGTSN
+1667 TYVADTSSSGTSN
-1680 ANRYITKRVDLNN
+1680 ATRYITKRVDLNN
-1693 EADILDVYINANAP
+1693 EADILDVYINANKP

-1727 DNLGWIL
+1727 DTLPWIV
-1734 ASSDDII
+1734 ASPDSII
-1741 TTNDAGAYSEVHYSI
+1741 VTNDAGSYNEVHYSI
-1756 DPAIG
+1756 DPTIG

>member
-46 AFQSQIDKLGQ
+46 AFQSQLDKLGQ

-79 IKLTDTTFT
+79 IKLTEASFT
-88 HSSVEYNTTYQSAN
+88 HSSTTYNTTYQQAN
-102 LSSLVGST
+102 LSSLIGTT
-110 ITGTGQSGN
+110 ITGTSNSGN
-119 QVTALVLNSITAV
+119 QVSALVLNVVAAT
-132 GSEPNTLYIKYINAG
+132 GSEPNTVYVRYINAG
-147 GANKTVEKFIAGEVF
+147 GANKTVEKFVADEVF
-162 ANDASTILY
+162 SNNSGTALF

-176 TSIGPIGQGSVANI
+176 SSASPIGQGSVANI

-215 NTPSYILGLNVTETF
+215 NTPSYIIGLNVIETF
-230 DLDSAADSSINDN
+230 DLDSASDSSLNDN

-250 AAPGAHRYKINTSL
+250 AAPGAHRYKINTAL

-273 TTYSNYI
+273 TTFSNYI
-280 LLMKIEDGVVQV
+280 LLMKIENGIISV

-299 GTELTSR
+299 GTELSSR

-332 NEAGNGGYLTAANG
+332 DGAGNGGFLTAANG
-346 GVATKLAIGVEPSVS
+346 GVATKLAVGVEPSVS

-377 VDKPREFANENQQ
+377 VDKPRDFVNENQQ
-390 TLSMQIGNYVKVTK
+390 SVSLQLGNFVKVTK
-404 SSVRG
+404 STVRG
-409 MPDIGGTAGAYAT
+409 MPDIGGTAGAYKT
-422 ATLSGGG
+422 ASLKNTGGTTI
-429 AAGTCRIRSLEPFNN
+429 GTCRIRGLEPFNN

-453 IVMTSGSF
+453 IVMSGSNSF
-461 GTVTTIAQSNASGQ
+461 SAVTTVTQTNPSGQ
-475 NFAATLDTNS
+475 DFTATLNVS
-485 TGIRY
+485 NPAAVGVRF
-490 DTGNNGLLFKLPY
+490 DTGNNGLLFKLPFAT
-503 PSVKSLLDSDP
+503 VKSLLDSSP
-514 ADPPRYVT
+514 ADPVRFVT
-522 RQRKQGTFSGNGTDA
+522 RQRVQSAMSGSGTGT
-537 TISFNNFGGTLQSK
+537 TVSFNNFGGTLQSK

-560 NAPQLVAAGDITT
+560 NAPQLVSAGDITT
-573 AVGATTIAIQNVSSS
+573 AVGATTLTIQNISSS
-588 ITGAADNV
+588 ITGAANNA

-603 VQKTATGLKTK
+603 VQKTSTGLKTK
-614 TKQTVSS
+614 TKQTVST

-631 YIPLD
+631 HIPLD
-636 KADIKRVTAITISGV
+636 KSDIKKITAVTISGV
-651 DKLSSFTLDNGQRDN
+651 DKKDSFTLDNGQRDN

-677 GVSNGTV
+677 GLANGTT
-684 VVVSFEY
+684 VVVSFEF

-698 YFSVDSYDASEYET
+698 YFTVDSYDAAEYET
-712 IPTFNGIKGSM
+712 IPSFNGIKGTV
-723 ELRDVID
+723 ELRDCVD
-730 FRPTKAQAG
+730 FRPTKASAG
-739 SFTADTAFTSGTGS
+739 SFTADTVFTAGTGNQ
-753 RNADCPKPGSILLA
+753 NADCPKPGSILLA
-767 DVSHYLPRVDKLYI
+767 DVSHYLPRIDKLFI

-786 FKVASGV
+786 FKIASGV
-793 ADRKP
+793 ADRNPK
-798 QSPDDPKDAMV
+798 SPDDPNDAMV

-825 IPQPIENKRY
+825 IPQTIDNKRY

-856 SLLEKEASSTQIFSG
+856 SLLEKEAADTQIFSG
-871 SDERLKNGFLVD
+871 SDQRLKNGFLVD

-893 IHPDYS
+893 VHPDYAVS
-899 VSIDK
+899 VDK
-904 SNGILRPR
+904 ANGILRPK
-912 FYEDN
+912 FVEDN

-922 HAASPGTAVKNG
+922 HAAAPGTAVKNG

-965 WGGQVKI
+965 WGGQVKL
-972 SPESDEWKDTEV
+972 SPESDEWKDTEI

-996 DQLVFMAEESGVL
+996 DQLVHMAEESGVL

-1015 WETNWTGTEVSTT
+1015 WETNWTGSEVSSA

-1033 GTGGGAGAGIIIG
+1033 VMNLGFE
-1046 GEGGGNNWWDGP
+1046 GEGDWWRGP
-1058 RRGGN
+1058 RRGVQ
-1063 IFNGGIATGGVTTT
+1063 TGGVTTT
-1077 TATTNTTNQARSG
+1077 TATTTTSNQARSG

-1119 RKIFFKAELMK
+1119 REIFFKAELMK
-1130 PNTKIFAFFN
+1130 PNTKVQAFFN
-1140 GSDVT
+1140 GADVT
-1145 SYCAEETYAEFS
+1145 TYCSETGGYKEFA
-1157 DQVNVVNYSLA
+1157 DQTNVVGYSTA
-1168 TQHPASTRGAL
+1168 TQHPDAQRGL
-1179 VTDAAG
+1179 LTTDAAG
-1185 RCEGSFIIPRNS
+1185 RLEGSFVIPRNS
-1197 TLKFKTG
+1197 VLKFKTG

-1211 DSTSNDKDNEST
+1211 DSTTNDKDNEST

-1254 MNDDRVITE
+1254 LNDDRVITE
-1263 KSITSF
+1263 KNITSF
-1269 TTPVTWVDP
+1269 TSPVTWVDP
-1278 LAQTFIVDQ
+1278 LAQTFIIDQ
-1287 VGGLFVTK
+1287 AGGLFVTK
-1295 LDLFVQSK
+1295 LDLFVQAK
-1303 DTNIPLNVSIRSVE
+1303 DANIPLNVSIRSVE

-1335 SGITT
+1335 GSITT
-1340 SADGSAA
+1340 STDSSSA
-1347 TTITFD
+1347 TTVTFD

-1371 SDEYKVYIAETGGF
+1371 SDDYKVFIAETGGF
-1385 DLQNSDNRVTKQPYN
+1385 DLQDSDNRVTKQPYN

-1427 NFTSTSATL
+1427 NFTSNSATL
-1436 KLTNDGIPAKALKS
+1436 KLTNDGIPAKNLKV

-1457 TSGGTSIVKV
+1457 TAGGTSVV
-1467 AHKDHGMYG
+1467 RVFHKDHGMYG
-1476 ATNKVTLAGQNG
+1476 ANNKVTIAGQSG
-1488 TVNGLTTTNV
+1488 TVNGLTVGNV
-1498 NKTHDII
+1498 NTTHNII
-1505 TASIELDSYCVLITG
+1505 SSSIELDSYAITVTG
-1520 TATSVGIDG
+1520 TASAVSIDG
-1529 GGSGISAT
+1529 GGSGITAT

-1551 LEVPGTAIG
+1551 LEVPGTSIG
-1560 LSMEGQTGKT
+1560 LIMEGQTGKSI
-1570 VDGSE
+1570 DGTE
-1575 SAYVKSN
+1575 SAYSKVSV
-1582 IGGILANSNNEF
+1582 GGILANSNNEF
-1594 NAPLTIAST
+1594 NVPFTIAST
-1603 INETSYTTDSSA
+1603 INETTYTTDSSA
-1615 GNKSLVI
+1615 GNKSLVL
-1622 TASLLGTSTLSPV
+1622 TATLNGSSTLSPV
-1635 IDLNRCSVI
+1635 IDLNRCSVT

-1650 NDAGSNAAAYGS
+1650 NDATTNSTAYNS
-1662 TANGR
+1662 AANGR
-1667 AYVADTAASGTSN
+1667 TYVADTVSSGTSN

-1693 EADILDVYINANAP
+1693 EADILDVYINANKP
-1707 SGSNIDLYFKVL
+1707 SGANIDLYFKAL
-1719 EAGSDTDF
+1719 AAGDDSDF
-1727 DNLGWIL
+1727 
-1734 ASSDDII
+1734 ASIAWTVATPDSIII
-1741 TTNDAGAYSEVHYSI
+1741 TDDSGRYNEVHYTI

-1766 AFKIVLRSSNSSNV
+1766 AFKIVLRSSNTSNV